1 MRLRVLPFE
10 KEGVRGGFRNSDLQV
25 FNEMKIS
32 ENWLRAWVNP
42 EIDSGT
48 LSDQLTM
55 LGLEVDDMAPAAKPF
70 SGVVVGEVLTVEQHP
85 DADRLRVTTVNIGS
99 GEPLQIVCG
108 APNVRAGM
116 KAPVAT
122 IGAVLPGDFKIKKG
136 KLRGVESQGMLCGAS
151 EIDLEDKIDGLL
163 ELPADAPVG
172 VDIREYLELDDHV
185 IDISITPNRGDCFSI
200 RGVAREIGVINQL
213 PVAAPEIKEV
223 AAAIADHKNVIVDTD
238 GCPRYL
244 GRVIKNVNT
253 KAPTPAWMERALARS
268 GIRQHSIL
276 VDITNYVLIELG
288 QPLHAFDGGKVEGAV
303 HVRQAAAGEK
313 LVLLNEQEVELQED
327 VMVIADDAK
336 ALAIAGIMG
345 GLSSSV
351 TDETAEIFLESAF
364 FAPLHIAGRARRF
377 GLHTDASQRY
387 ERGVD
392 FELPMAAMHRASQL
406 IAELAG
412 GEFGPI
418 TAVEQAAL
426 LPKRE
431 AIALNQ
437 AQVDQLLG
445 YAVEPAFISDALSR
459 LGCAVT
465 VKAEGE
471 WTVVPPSHRYDMA
484 IYQDLIEEVAR
495 IHGYDN
501 IQISLPVM
509 DVKLAKYADQFELAQ
524 LRQTAVTLGYQEA
537 ISFSFA
543 DAKLE
548 KQLNPQVQPLALA
561 NPISSDLAVMRSTLL
576 SSLIPCVQY
585 NLNRQ
590 QSRVRFFE
598 LGLRFDYQGA
608 SSIHDLKQ
616 VPAFALIAAG
626 PRTAES
632 WHGKPAEMDFF
643 DFKGDVEEILAAA
656 RLKVEY
662 VRSERAWLHPG
673 QSAEILLNGQSIG
686 YLGRLH
692 PSLEAELDL
701 SATWVA
707 ELDQQAILQ
716 TYVSNFTELSR
727 FPSVRR
733 DIALL
738 ISDKINVSEIQ
749 QLIEKTGGELLDSAW
764 LFDVYTGQGVEEGKR
779 SLAFALL
786 WQHPSRTLED
796 AEIKS
801 GMDNILQV
809 LENTY
814 QATLRAS

>member
-1 MRLRVLPFE
+1 
-10 KEGVRGGFRNSDLQV
+10 
-25 FNEMKIS
+25 MKIS
-32 ENWLRAWVNP
+32 ENWLRTWVNP
-42 EIDSGT
+42 AIDSDT

-55 LGLEVDDMAPAAKPF
+55 LGLEVDELAPVAKPF
-70 SGVVVGEVLTVEQHP
+70 TGVVVGEVLTVEQHP
-85 DADRLRVTTVNIGS
+85 DADRLRVTTVNIDS

-122 IGAVLPGDFKIKKG
+122 IGAILPGDFKIKKG

-163 ELPADAPVG
+163 ELPDDAPVG
-172 VDIREYLELDDHV
+172 VNIREYLKLDDNV

-200 RGVAREIGVINQL
+200 RGIAREVAVINQL
-213 PVAAPEIKEV
+213 QMNEPEIKSVDATITDEKKV
-223 AAAIADHKNVIVDTD
+223 VINTD
-238 GCPRYL
+238 GAPRYL
-244 GRVIKNVNT
+244 GRVIKNVNI
-253 KAPTPAWMERALARS
+253 KASTPEWMEQALARS
-268 GIRQHSIL
+268 GIRTHSIL
-276 VDITNYVLIELG
+276 VDVTNYVLMELG
-288 QPLHAFDGGKVEGAV
+288 QPMHAFDLAKIEGNV
-303 HVRQAAAGEK
+303 HVRQAKPQEK
-313 LVLLNEQEVELQED
+313 LQLLNDQEVELQED
-327 VMVIADDAK
+327 VMVIADDQK

-345 GLSSSV
+345 GLASSV
-351 TDETAEIFLESAF
+351 TDDTTDIFLESAF
-364 FAPLHIAGRARRF
+364 FAPLAIAGRARRF
-377 GLHTDASQRY
+377 GLHTDSSQRY

-392 FELPMAAMHRASQL
+392 FELPLIAMNRASQL
-406 IAELAG
+406 IQELAG

-418 TAVEQAAL
+418 TVAEKSDL

-431 AIALNQ
+431 AIELKQ

-445 YAVEPAFISDALSR
+445 YKVAAEFITDALTR
-459 LGCAVT
+459 LGCEVT
-465 VKAEGE
+465 VQANGE
-471 WTVVPPSHRYDMA
+471 WSVVPPSHRYDMA

-495 IHGYDN
+495 IDGYDN
-501 IQISLPVM
+501 IQISLPSM
-509 DVKLAKYADQFELAQ
+509 DVQLAKYQDRFEIAQ
-524 LRQTAVTLGYQEA
+524 LRQTVVTLGYQEA

-548 KQLNPQVQPLALA
+548 KQLNPQVSPLMLA
-561 NPISSDLAVMRSTLL
+561 NPISSDLAAMRSTLL

-598 LGLRFDYQGA
+598 LGLRFDYQNA
-608 SSIHDLKQ
+608 NSIQDLKQ
-616 VPAFALIAAG
+616 IPTLALVAVG
-626 PRTAES
+626 SREPES
-632 WHGKPAEMDFF
+632 WHAKPQPMDFF
-643 DFKGDVEEILAAA
+643 DFKGEVEEILAAG
-656 RLKVEY
+656 RVKVEY
-662 VRSERAWLHPG
+662 VRSERPWLHPG
-673 QSAEILLNGQSIG
+673 QSAEILVDGQSIG

-692 PSLEAELDL
+692 PSLENELDL
-701 SATWVA
+701 STTWVA
-707 ELDQQAILQ
+707 ELDQAAVLQ
-716 TYVSNFTELSR
+716 SYVSNFTELSR

-738 ISDKINVSEIQ
+738 ISDNINVRDIQ
-749 QLIEKTGGELLDSAW
+749 QLIEKTGGELLDSTW

-801 GMDNILQV
+801 GMDNIIQV

>member
-1 MRLRVLPFE
+1 
-10 KEGVRGGFRNSDLQV
+10 
-25 FNEMKIS
+25 MKIS
-32 ENWLRAWVNP
+32 ENWLRTWVNP
-42 EIDSGT
+42 AIDSDT

-55 LGLEVDDMAPAAKPF
+55 LGLEVDELAPVAKPF
-70 SGVVVGEVLTVEQHP
+70 TGVVVGEVLTVEQHP

-122 IGAVLPGDFKIKKG
+122 IGAILPGDFKIKKG

-163 ELPADAPVG
+163 ELPDDAPVG
-172 VDIREYLELDDHV
+172 VNIREYLKLDDNV

-200 RGVAREIGVINQL
+200 RGIAREVAVINQL
-213 PVAAPEIKEV
+213 QMNEPEIKSVDATITDEKKV
-223 AAAIADHKNVIVDTD
+223 AINTD
-238 GCPRYL
+238 GAPRYL
-244 GRVIKNVNT
+244 GRVIKNVNV
-253 KAPTPAWMERALARS
+253 KASTPEWMEQALARS
-268 GIRQHSIL
+268 GIRTHSIL
-276 VDITNYVLIELG
+276 VDVTNYVLMELG
-288 QPLHAFDGGKVEGAV
+288 QPMHAFDLAKIEGTV
-303 HVRQAAAGEK
+303 HVRQAKSQEK
-313 LVLLNEQEVELQED
+313 LQLLNDQEVELQED
-327 VMVIADDAK
+327 VMVIADDQK

-345 GLSSSV
+345 GLASSV
-351 TDETAEIFLESAF
+351 TDDTTDIFLESAF
-364 FAPLHIAGRARRF
+364 FAPLAIAGRARRF
-377 GLHTDASQRY
+377 GLHTDSSQRY

-392 FELPMAAMHRASQL
+392 FELPLIAMNRASQL
-406 IAELAG
+406 IQELAG

-418 TAVEQAAL
+418 TVAEKSDL

-431 AIALNQ
+431 AIELKQ

-445 YAVEPAFISDALSR
+445 YKVAAEFITDALTR
-459 LGCAVT
+459 LGCEVT
-465 VKAEGE
+465 VQANGE
-471 WTVVPPSHRYDMA
+471 WSVVPPSHRYDMA

-495 IHGYDN
+495 IDGYDN
-501 IQISLPVM
+501 IQISLPSM
-509 DVKLAKYADQFELAQ
+509 DVQLAKYQDRFEIAQ
-524 LRQTAVTLGYQEA
+524 LRQTVVTLGYQEA

-548 KQLNPQVQPLALA
+548 KQLNPQVSPLMLA
-561 NPISSDLAVMRSTLL
+561 NPISSDLAAMRSTLL

-598 LGLRFDYQGA
+598 LGLRFDYQNA
-608 SSIHDLKQ
+608 NSIQDLKQ
-616 VPAFALIAAG
+616 IPTLALVAVG
-626 PRTAES
+626 SREPES
-632 WHGKPAEMDFF
+632 WHAKPQPMDFF
-643 DFKGDVEEILAAA
+643 DFKGEVEEILAAG
-656 RLKVEY
+656 RVKVEY
-662 VRSERAWLHPG
+662 VRSERPWLHPG
-673 QSAEILLNGQSIG
+673 QSAEILVDGQSIG

-692 PSLEAELDL
+692 PSLENELDL
-701 SATWVA
+701 STTWVA
-707 ELDQQAILQ
+707 ELDQAAVLQ
-716 TYVSNFTELSR
+716 SYVSNFTELSR

-738 ISDKINVSEIQ
+738 ISDNINVRDIQ
-749 QLIEKTGGELLDSAW
+749 QLIEKTGGELLDSTW

-801 GMDNILQV
+801 GMDNIIQV

>member
-1 MRLRVLPFE
+1 
-10 KEGVRGGFRNSDLQV
+10 
-25 FNEMKIS
+25 MKIS
-32 ENWLRAWVNP
+32 ENWLRTWVNP
-42 EIDSGT
+42 AIDSDT

-55 LGLEVDDMAPAAKPF
+55 LGLEVDELAPVAKPF
-70 SGVVVGEVLTVEQHP
+70 TGVVVGEVLTVEQHP

-172 VDIREYLELDDHV
+172 VNIREYLKLDDNV

-200 RGVAREIGVINQL
+200 RGIAREIAVINQL
-213 PVAAPEIKEV
+213 QMNEPEIKSVDATITDEKKV
-223 AAAIADHKNVIVDTD
+223 VISTE
-238 GCPRYL
+238 GTPRYL
-244 GRVIKNVNT
+244 GRIIKNVNV
-253 KAPTPAWMERALARS
+253 KAATPEWMEQALARS
-268 GIRQHSIL
+268 GIRTHSIL
-276 VDITNYVLIELG
+276 VDVTNYVLMELG
-288 QPLHAFDGGKVEGAV
+288 QPMHAFDLAKIEGTV
-303 HVRQAAAGEK
+303 HVRQAKPQEK
-313 LVLLNEQEVELQED
+313 LQLLNDQEVELQED
-327 VMVIADDAK
+327 VMVIADDQK

-345 GLSSSV
+345 GLASSV
-351 TDETAEIFLESAF
+351 TDDTTDIFLESAF
-364 FAPLHIAGRARRF
+364 FAPLAIAGRARRF
-377 GLHTDASQRY
+377 GLHTDSSQRY

-392 FELPMAAMHRASQL
+392 FELPLIAMNRASQL
-406 IAELAG
+406 IQELAG
-412 GEFGPI
+412 GEFGPV
-418 TAVEQAAL
+418 TVAEKTDL

-431 AIALNQ
+431 AIELKQ
-437 AQVDQLLG
+437 SQVDQLLG
-445 YAVEPAFISDALSR
+445 YQVAAEFIADALTR
-459 LGCAVT
+459 LGCDVT
-465 VKAEGE
+465 VQAEGE
-471 WTVVPPSHRYDMA
+471 WSVVPPSHRYDIA

-495 IHGYDN
+495 IDGYDN
-501 IQISLPVM
+501 IQISLPSM
-509 DVKLAKYADQFELAQ
+509 DVQLAKYQDRFEIAQ
-524 LRQTAVTLGYQEA
+524 LRQTVVTLGYQEA

-548 KQLNPQVQPLALA
+548 KQLNPQVNPLMLA
-561 NPISSDLAVMRSTLL
+561 NPISSDLAAMRSTLL

-598 LGLRFDYQGA
+598 LGLRFDYQNA
-608 SSIHDLKQ
+608 TTIQDLKQ
-616 VPAFALIAAG
+616 IPTLALIAVG
-626 PRTAES
+626 SREPES
-632 WHGKPAEMDFF
+632 WHVKPQPMDFF
-643 DFKGDVEEILAAA
+643 DFKGEVEEVLAAG
-656 RLKVEY
+656 RVKVEY

-673 QSAEILLNGQSIG
+673 QSAEILVDGKSIG

-692 PSLEAELDL
+692 PSLENDLDL
-701 SATWVA
+701 STTWVA
-707 ELDQQAILQ
+707 ELDQAAVLQ
-716 TYVSNFTELSR
+716 SYVSNFTELSR

-738 ISDKINVSEIQ
+738 ISDNINVRDIQ
-749 QLIEKTGGELLDSAW
+749 QLIEKTGGELLDSTW

-801 GMDNILQV
+801 GMDNIIQV

>member
-1 MRLRVLPFE
+1 
-10 KEGVRGGFRNSDLQV
+10 
-25 FNEMKIS
+25 MKIS
-32 ENWLRAWVNP
+32 ENWLRTWVNP
-42 EIDSGT
+42 AIDSET

-55 LGLEVDDMAPAAKPF
+55 LGLEVDDLSPAAKPF
-70 SGVVVGEVLTVEQHP
+70 TGVVVGEVLTVEQHP

-108 APNVRAGM
+108 APNVRVGM

-136 KLRGVESQGMLCGAS
+136 KLRGIESQGMLCGAS

-172 VDIREYLELDDHV
+172 VNVREYLDLDDHV

-200 RGVAREIGVINQL
+200 RGIAREIAVINQMT
-213 PVAAPEIKEV
+213 ATAPEIKEV
-223 AAAIADHKNVIVDTD
+223 AATIADEKKVIVSTE

-253 KAPTPAWMERALARS
+253 KAPTPEWMERALARS

-276 VDITNYVLIELG
+276 VDITNYVLMELG
-288 QPLHAFDGGKVEGAV
+288 QPLHAFDGGKVQGAV
-303 HVRQAAAGEK
+303 HVRQATAAEK
-313 LVLLNEQEVELQED
+313 LVLLNEQEVELNEK
-327 VMVIADDAK
+327 VMVIADDEK

-345 GLSSSV
+345 GLTSSV
-351 TDETAEIFLESAF
+351 TDETTEIFLESAF
-364 FAPLHIAGRARRF
+364 FAPLHIAGRARSF

-392 FELPMAAMHRASQL
+392 FELPMMAMHRASQL

-418 TAVEQAAL
+418 TVAEQAEV

-431 AIALNQ
+431 AIELKQ

-445 YAVEPAFISDALSR
+445 YRVEGEFIADALTR
-459 LGCAVT
+459 LGCVVT
-465 VKAEGE
+465 VEAEGQ
-471 WTVVPPSHRYDMA
+471 WSVVPPSHRYDMA

-501 IQISLPVM
+501 IQISLPVI
-509 DVKLAKYADQFELAQ
+509 DAQLAKYQDQFEVAQ
-524 LRQTAVTLGYQEA
+524 LRQTLVTLGYQEA

-543 DAKLE
+543 DLKLE
-548 KQLNPQVQPLALA
+548 KQLNPAVNPLALA

-585 NLNRQ
+585 NINRQ

-598 LGLRFDYQGA
+598 LGLRFDYQDA
-608 SSIHDLKQ
+608 SNIHDLKQ
-616 VPAFALIAAG
+616 IPTLAMIAVGAKQ
-626 PRTAES
+626 AES
-632 WHGKPAEMDFF
+632 WHGKPQAMDFF
-643 DFKGDVEEILAAA
+643 DFKGEVEEVLAAG
-656 RLKVEY
+656 RVQVEY

-673 QSAEILLNGQSIG
+673 QSAEIMVAGQSIG

-692 PSLEAELDL
+692 PTLEAELDL
-701 SATWVA
+701 GTTWVA
-707 ELDQQAILQ
+707 ELDQKAVLQ

-738 ISDKINVSEIQ
+738 ISDKINIGKIQ
-749 QLIEKTGGELLDSAW
+749 QLITKTGGELLNSNW
-764 LFDVYTGQGVEEGKR
+764 LFDVYTGQGVEAGKR

-801 GMDNILQV
+801 GMDTIIEVLQ
-809 LENTY
+809 NTY

>member
-1 MRLRVLPFE
+1 
-10 KEGVRGGFRNSDLQV
+10 
-25 FNEMKIS
+25 MKIS
-32 ENWLRAWVNP
+32 ENWLRTWVNP
-42 EIDSGT
+42 AIDSDT

-55 LGLEVDDMAPAAKPF
+55 LGLEVDELAPVAKPF
-70 SGVVVGEVLTVEQHP
+70 TGVVVGEVLTVEQHP

-163 ELPADAPVG
+163 ELPDDAPVG
-172 VDIREYLELDDHV
+172 VNIREYLKLDDNV

-200 RGVAREIGVINQL
+200 RGIAREVAVINQL
-213 PVAAPEIKEV
+213 QMNEPEIKSVDATITDEKKV
-223 AAAIADHKNVIVDTD
+223 VISTD
-238 GCPRYL
+238 GAPRYL
-244 GRVIKNVNT
+244 GRVIKNVNV
-253 KAPTPAWMERALARS
+253 KAATPEWMEQALARS
-268 GIRQHSIL
+268 GIRTHSIL
-276 VDITNYVLIELG
+276 VDVTNYVLMELG
-288 QPLHAFDGGKVEGAV
+288 QPMHAFDLAKIEGTV
-303 HVRQAAAGEK
+303 HVRQAQPQEK
-313 LVLLNEQEVELQED
+313 LQLLNDQEVELQDD
-327 VMVIADDAK
+327 VMVIADDQK

-345 GLSSSV
+345 GLASSV
-351 TDETAEIFLESAF
+351 TDDTTDIFLESAF
-364 FAPLHIAGRARRF
+364 FAPLAIAGRARRF
-377 GLHTDASQRY
+377 GLHTDSSQRY

-392 FELPMAAMHRASQL
+392 FELPLIAMNRASQL
-406 IAELAG
+406 IQELAG

-418 TAVEQAAL
+418 TVAEKSDL

-431 AIALNQ
+431 AIELKQ

-445 YAVEPAFISDALSR
+445 YKVAAEFITDALTR
-459 LGCAVT
+459 LGCEVT
-465 VKAEGE
+465 VQANGE
-471 WTVVPPSHRYDMA
+471 WSVVPPSHRYDMA

-495 IHGYDN
+495 IDGYDN
-501 IQISLPVM
+501 IQISLPSM
-509 DVKLAKYADQFELAQ
+509 DVQLAKYQDRFEIAQ
-524 LRQTAVTLGYQEA
+524 LRQTVVTLGYQEA

-548 KQLNPQVQPLALA
+548 KQLNPQVSPLMLA
-561 NPISSDLAVMRSTLL
+561 NPISSDLAAMRSTLL

-598 LGLRFDYQGA
+598 LGLRFDYQNA
-608 SSIHDLKQ
+608 NSIQDLKQ
-616 VPAFALIAAG
+616 IPTLALVAVG
-626 PRTAES
+626 SREPES
-632 WHGKPAEMDFF
+632 WHAKPQPMDFF
-643 DFKGDVEEILAAA
+643 DFKGEVEEILAAG
-656 RLKVEY
+656 RVKVEY
-662 VRSERAWLHPG
+662 VRSERPWLHPG
-673 QSAEILLNGQSIG
+673 QSAEILVDGQSIG

-692 PSLEAELDL
+692 PSLENELDL
-701 SATWVA
+701 STTWVA
-707 ELDQQAILQ
+707 ELDQAAVLQ
-716 TYVSNFTELSR
+716 SYVSNFTELSR

-738 ISDKINVSEIQ
+738 ISDNINVRDIQ
-749 QLIEKTGGELLDSAW
+749 QLIEKTGGELLDSTW
-764 LFDVYTGQGVEEGKR
+764 LFDVYTGQGVEEDKR

-801 GMDNILQV
+801 GMDNIIQV

>member
-1 MRLRVLPFE
+1 
-10 KEGVRGGFRNSDLQV
+10 
-25 FNEMKIS
+25 MKIS
-32 ENWLRAWVNP
+32 ENWLRTWVNP
-42 EIDSGT
+42 AIDSDT

-55 LGLEVDDMAPAAKPF
+55 LGLEVDELASVAKPF
-70 SGVVVGEVLTVEQHP
+70 TGVVVGEVLTVEQHP

-172 VDIREYLELDDHV
+172 VNIREYLKLDDNV

-200 RGVAREIGVINQL
+200 RGIAREVAVINQL
-213 PVAAPEIKEV
+213 QMNEPEIKSVDATITDEKKV
-223 AAAIADHKNVIVDTD
+223 VINTD
-238 GCPRYL
+238 GAPRYL
-244 GRVIKNVNT
+244 GRVIKNVNV
-253 KAPTPAWMERALARS
+253 KAATPEWMEQALARS
-268 GIRQHSIL
+268 GIRTHSIL
-276 VDITNYVLIELG
+276 VDVTNYVLMELG
-288 QPLHAFDGGKVEGAV
+288 QPMHAFDLAKIEGTV
-303 HVRQAAAGEK
+303 HVRQAKPQEK
-313 LVLLNEQEVELQED
+313 LQLLNDQEVELQED
-327 VMVIADDAK
+327 VMVIADDQK

-345 GLSSSV
+345 GLASSV
-351 TDETAEIFLESAF
+351 TDDTTDIFLESAF
-364 FAPLHIAGRARRF
+364 FAPLAIAGRARRF
-377 GLHTDASQRY
+377 GLHTDSSQRY

-392 FELPMAAMHRASQL
+392 FELPVITMNRASQL
-406 IAELAG
+406 IQELAG

-418 TAVEQAAL
+418 TVAEKSDL

-431 AIALNQ
+431 AIELKQ

-445 YAVEPAFISDALSR
+445 YKVAAEFITDALTR
-459 LGCAVT
+459 LGCEVT
-465 VKAEGE
+465 VQANGE
-471 WTVVPPSHRYDMA
+471 WSVVPPSHRYDMA

-495 IHGYDN
+495 IDGYDN
-501 IQISLPVM
+501 IQISLPSM
-509 DVKLAKYADQFELAQ
+509 DVQLAKYQDRFEIAQ
-524 LRQTAVTLGYQEA
+524 LRQTVATLGYQEA

-548 KQLNPQVQPLALA
+548 KQLNPQVSPLMLA
-561 NPISSDLAVMRSTLL
+561 NPISSDLAAMRSTLL

-598 LGLRFDYQGA
+598 LGLRFDYQNA
-608 SSIHDLKQ
+608 NSIQDLKQ
-616 VPAFALIAAG
+616 IPTLALVAVG
-626 PRTAES
+626 SREPES
-632 WHGKPAEMDFF
+632 WHAKPQPMDFF
-643 DFKGDVEEILAAA
+643 DFKGEVEEILAAG
-656 RLKVEY
+656 RVKVEY
-662 VRSERAWLHPG
+662 VRSERPWLHPG
-673 QSAEILLNGQSIG
+673 QSAEILVDGQSIG

-692 PSLEAELDL
+692 PSLENELDL
-701 SATWVA
+701 STTWVA
-707 ELDQQAILQ
+707 ELDQAAVLQ
-716 TYVSNFTELSR
+716 SYVSNFTELSR

-738 ISDKINVSEIQ
+738 ISDNINVRDIQ
-749 QLIEKTGGELLDSAW
+749 QLIEKTGGELLDSTW

-801 GMDNILQV
+801 GMDNIIQV

>member
-1 MRLRVLPFE
+1 
-10 KEGVRGGFRNSDLQV
+10 
-25 FNEMKIS
+25 MKIS
-32 ENWLRAWVNP
+32 ENWLRTWVNP
-42 EIDSGT
+42 AIDSET

-55 LGLEVDDMAPAAKPF
+55 LGLEVDELAPVAKPF
-70 SGVVVGEVLTVEQHP
+70 TGVVVGEVLTVEQHP

-163 ELPADAPVG
+163 ELPTDAPVG
-172 VDIREYLELDDHV
+172 VNIREYLKLDDNV

-200 RGVAREIGVINQL
+200 RGIAREIAVINQL
-213 PVAAPEIKEV
+213 QMNEADIKSV
-223 AAAIADHKNVIVDTD
+223 DATIADEKKVVISTE
-238 GCPRYL
+238 GAPRYL
-244 GRVIKNVNT
+244 GRVIKNVNV
-253 KAPTPAWMERALARS
+253 KAATPEWMEQALARS
-268 GIRQHSIL
+268 GIRTHSIL
-276 VDITNYVLIELG
+276 VDVTNYVLMELG
-288 QPLHAFDGGKVEGAV
+288 QPMHAFDLAKIEGTV
-303 HVRQAAAGEK
+303 HVRQAQPQEK
-313 LVLLNEQEVELQED
+313 LQLLNDQEVELQED
-327 VMVIADDAK
+327 IMVIADDQK

-345 GLSSSV
+345 GLASSV
-351 TDETAEIFLESAF
+351 TDDTTDIFLESAF
-364 FAPLHIAGRARRF
+364 FAPLAIAGRARRF
-377 GLHTDASQRY
+377 GLHTDSSQRY

-392 FELPMAAMHRASQL
+392 FELPLIAMNRASQL
-406 IAELAG
+406 IQELAG

-418 TAVEQAAL
+418 TVAEKTEI

-431 AIALNQ
+431 AIELKQ

-445 YAVEPAFISDALSR
+445 YQLTADFIADALNR
-459 LGCAVT
+459 LGCEVT

-471 WTVVPPSHRYDMA
+471 WSVVPPSHRYDMA

-495 IHGYDN
+495 IDGYDN
-501 IQISLPVM
+501 IQISLPSM
-509 DVKLAKYADQFELAQ
+509 DVQLAKYQDRFEIAE
-524 LRQTAVTLGYQEA
+524 LRQTIVTLGYQEA

-548 KQLNPQVQPLALA
+548 KQLNPQVNPLMLA
-561 NPISSDLAVMRSTLL
+561 NPISSDLAAMRSTLL

-598 LGLRFDYQGA
+598 LGLRFDYQDA
-608 SSIHDLKQ
+608 KSIEDLKQ
-616 VPAFALIAAG
+616 IPTLALVAVG
-626 PRTAES
+626 SQQPES
-632 WHGKPAEMDFF
+632 WHVKPQPMDFF
-643 DFKGDVEEILAAA
+643 DFKGEIEEILAAG
-656 RLKVEY
+656 RVKVEY
-662 VRSERAWLHPG
+662 VRSELAWLHPG
-673 QSAEILLNGQSIG
+673 QSAEILVDGQSIG

-692 PSLEAELDL
+692 PSLENELDL
-701 SATWVA
+701 TTTWVA
-707 ELDQQAILQ
+707 ELDQTAVLQ
-716 TYVSNFTELSR
+716 SYVSNFTELSR
-727 FPSVRR
+727 FPSIRR

-738 ISDKINVSEIQ
+738 ISDNINVRDIQ
-749 QLIEKTGGELLDSAW
+749 QLIEKTGGELLDSTW

-801 GMDNILQV
+801 GMDNIIEV

>member
-1 MRLRVLPFE
+1 
-10 KEGVRGGFRNSDLQV
+10 
-25 FNEMKIS
+25 MKIS
-32 ENWLRAWVNP
+32 ENWLRTWVNP
-42 EIDSGT
+42 AIDSDT

-55 LGLEVDDMAPAAKPF
+55 LGLEVDELVPAAKPF
-70 SGVVVGEVLTVEQHP
+70 TGVVIGEVLTVVQHP

-108 APNVRAGM
+108 APNVRVGM

-172 VDIREYLELDDHV
+172 TNIREYLNLDDHV

-213 PVAAPEIKEV
+213 PVTAPEIQEV
-223 AAAIADHKNVIVDTD
+223 AAKIVDQKQVVVTTD

-253 KAPTPAWMERALARS
+253 KAPTPAWMEQALARS

-276 VDITNYVLIELG
+276 VDITNYVLMEIG
-288 QPLHAFDGGKVEGAV
+288 QPLHAFDGGQVQGSV
-303 HVRQAAAGEK
+303 HVRQASANEK
-313 LVLLNEQEVELQED
+313 LVLLNEQEIELTED
-327 VMVIADDAK
+327 VMVIADDVK

-351 TDETAEIFLESAF
+351 TDETTEIFLESAF
-364 FAPLHIAGRARRF
+364 FAPLHIAGRARRY

-392 FELPMAAMHRASQL
+392 FELPMIAMQRASQL
-406 IAELAG
+406 IQTLAG
-412 GEFGPI
+412 GDFGPI
-418 TAVEQAAL
+418 TVSEKTEL

-431 AIALNQ
+431 AIELNQ

-445 YAVEPAFISDALSR
+445 YQVPTAFITDVLQR
-459 LGCAVT
+459 LGCDVT

-501 IQISLPVM
+501 IQISLPVI
-509 DVKLAKYADQFELAQ
+509 DVKLAKHQDQFELTQ
-524 LRQTAVTLGYQEA
+524 LRQTLVTLGYQEA

-543 DAKLE
+543 DLKLE
-548 KQLNPQVQPLALA
+548 KQLNSQVNPLALA

-585 NLNRQ
+585 NINRQ

-598 LGLRFDYQGA
+598 LGLRFDYQNA
-608 SSIHDLKQ
+608 KSIEDLKQ
-616 VPAFALIAAG
+616 IPTLAMIAVG
-626 PRTAES
+626 SKQIES
-632 WHGKPAEMDFF
+632 WHGKAQVMDFF
-643 DFKGDVEEILAAA
+643 DLKGEVEEILAAG
-656 RLKVEY
+656 RVHVEY
-662 VRSERAWLHPG
+662 VRSDREWLHPG
-673 QSAEILLNGQSIG
+673 QSAEILVDGKSVG

-692 PSLEAELDL
+692 PSLENALDL
-701 SATWVA
+701 STTWIA
-707 ELDQQAILQ
+707 ELDQSAVLQ

-733 DIALL
+733 DIALV

-749 QLIEKTGGELLDSAW
+749 QLIEKTGGELLDSTW
-764 LFDVYTGQGVEEGKR
+764 LFDVYTGQGVEQGKR

-801 GMDNILQV
+801 GMDHIIQV
-809 LENTY
+809 LEDTY

>member
-1 MRLRVLPFE
+1 
-10 KEGVRGGFRNSDLQV
+10 
-25 FNEMKIS
+25 MKIS
-32 ENWLRAWVNP
+32 ENWLRTWVNP
-42 EIDSGT
+42 AIDSDT

-55 LGLEVDDMAPAAKPF
+55 LGLEVDELAPVAKPF
-70 SGVVVGEVLTVEQHP
+70 TGVVIGEVLTVEQHP

-172 VDIREYLELDDHV
+172 VNIREYLKLDDNV

-200 RGVAREIGVINQL
+200 RGIAREIAVINKLQMNE
-213 PVAAPEIKEV
+213 PVINSVDAT
-223 AAAIADHKNVIVDTD
+223 IADEKKVVINTE
-238 GCPRYL
+238 GAPRYL
-244 GRVIKNVNT
+244 GRVVKNVNV
-253 KAPTPAWMERALARS
+253 KAATPEWMEQALSRS
-268 GIRQHSIL
+268 GIRTHSIL
-276 VDITNYVLIELG
+276 VDVTNYVLMELG
-288 QPLHAFDGGKVEGAV
+288 QPMHAFDLSKIEGAV
-303 HVRQAAAGEK
+303 HVRQATQQEK
-313 LVLLNEQEVELQED
+313 LQLLNDQEVELQED
-327 VMVIADDAK
+327 IMVIADDQK

-351 TDETAEIFLESAF
+351 TDDTTDIFLESAF
-364 FAPLHIAGRARRF
+364 FAPLAIAGRARRF
-377 GLHTDASQRY
+377 GLHTDSSQRY

-392 FELPMAAMHRASQL
+392 FELPLIAMNRASQL
-406 IAELAG
+406 IQELAG

-418 TAVEQAAL
+418 TVAEKTDL

-431 AIALNQ
+431 AIELKQ

-445 YAVEPAFISDALSR
+445 YQVAGEFIADALTR
-459 LGCAVT
+459 LGCKVT
-465 VKAEGE
+465 VKAESE
-471 WTVVPPSHRYDMA
+471 WSVVPPSHRYDMA

-495 IHGYDN
+495 IDGYDN
-501 IQISLPVM
+501 IQISLPSM
-509 DVKLAKYADQFELAQ
+509 DVKFAKYQDRFELAE
-524 LRQTAVTLGYQEA
+524 LRQTIVTLGYQEA

-548 KQLNPQVQPLALA
+548 KQLNPQVNPLMLA
-561 NPISSDLAVMRSTLL
+561 NPISSDLAAMRSTLL

-598 LGLRFDYQGA
+598 LGLRFDYQNA
-608 SSIHDLKQ
+608 KSIEDLKQ
-616 VPAFALIAAG
+616 IPTLALVAVG
-626 PRTAES
+626 SQQPES
-632 WHGKPAEMDFF
+632 WHVKPQPMDFF
-643 DFKGDVEEILAAA
+643 DFKGEIEEILAAG
-656 RLKVEY
+656 RVKVEY
-662 VRSERAWLHPG
+662 LRSERVWLHPG
-673 QSAEILLNGQSIG
+673 QSAEILVDGQSIG

-692 PSLEAELDL
+692 PSLENELDL
-701 SATWVA
+701 STTWVA
-707 ELDQQAILQ
+707 ELDQTAVLQ
-716 TYVSNFTELSR
+716 SYVSNFTELSR
-727 FPSVRR
+727 FPSIRR

-738 ISDKINVSEIQ
+738 ISDNINVRDIQ
-749 QLIEKTGGELLDSAW
+749 QLIEKTGGELLDSTW
-764 LFDVYTGQGVEEGKR
+764 LFDVYTGQGVEDGKR

-801 GMDNILQV
+801 GMDNIIQV

>member
-1 MRLRVLPFE
+1 
-10 KEGVRGGFRNSDLQV
+10 
-25 FNEMKIS
+25 MKIS
-32 ENWLRAWVNP
+32 ENWLRTWVNP
-42 EIDSGT
+42 AIDSDT

-55 LGLEVDDMAPAAKPF
+55 LGLEVDDLSPAAKPF
-70 SGVVVGEVLTVEQHP
+70 TGVVVGEVLTVVQHP

-108 APNVRAGM
+108 APNVRVGM

-172 VDIREYLELDDHV
+172 TNIREYLDLDDNV

-200 RGVAREIGVINQL
+200 RGIAREIGVINQL
-213 PVAAPEIKEV
+213 PVTAPEIKEV
-223 AAAIADHKNVIVDTD
+223 AATITDEKKVVVETD

-253 KAPTPAWMERALARS
+253 KAPTPEWMERALARA

-276 VDITNYVLIELG
+276 VDITNYVLMELG
-288 QPLHAFDGGKVEGAV
+288 QPLHAFDGGKVEGSV
-303 HVRQAAAGEK
+303 RVRQATAAEK
-313 LVLLNEQEVELQED
+313 LTLLNEQEVELSEN
-327 VMVIADDAK
+327 VMVIADDQK

-345 GLSSSV
+345 GLSSAVSDD
-351 TDETAEIFLESAF
+351 TTEIFLESAF
-364 FAPLHIAGRARRF
+364 FDQLYIAGRARSF

-392 FELPMAAMHRASQL
+392 FELPMTAMHRASQL
-406 IAELAG
+406 IADLAG

-418 TAVEQAAL
+418 TVAEKVEL

-431 AIALNQ
+431 AIELNQ
-437 AQVDQLLG
+437 VQVDQLLG
-445 YAVEPAFISDALSR
+445 YKVESAFITDALTR
-459 LGCAVT
+459 LGCNVT

-471 WTVVPPSHRYDMA
+471 WTVVPPSHRFDMA

-501 IQISLPVM
+501 IQISLPVI
-509 DVKLAKYADQFELAQ
+509 DVKLAKYQDQFELVQ
-524 LRQTAVTLGYQEA
+524 LRQTAVALGYQEA

-585 NLNRQ
+585 NVNRQ
-590 QSRVRFFE
+590 QNRVRFYE

-608 SSIHDLKQ
+608 NSIHDLKQ
-616 VPAFALIAAG
+616 IPTFALVATG
-626 PRTAES
+626 SRTTES
-632 WHGKPAEMDFF
+632 WHGKAQPMDFF
-643 DFKGDVEEILAAA
+643 DFKGDVEEILNSA
-656 RLKVEY
+656 RLNVEY
-662 VRSERAWLHPG
+662 VRSERTWLHPG
-673 QSAEILLNGQSIG
+673 QSAEILVNGQSIG
-686 YLGRLH
+686 YFGRLH
-692 PSLEAELDL
+692 PSLEDELDL
-701 SATWVA
+701 ATTWVA
-707 ELDQQAILQ
+707 ELDQSAVLQ

-749 QLIEKTGGELLDSAW
+749 QLIEKTGGELLDAVW

-779 SLAFALL
+779 SLAFAIQ
-786 WQHPSRTLED
+786 WQHPTRTLED
-796 AEIKS
+796 AEIKT

>member
-1 MRLRVLPFE
+1 
-10 KEGVRGGFRNSDLQV
+10 
-25 FNEMKIS
+25 MKIS
-32 ENWLRAWVNP
+32 ENWLRTWVNP
-42 EIDSGT
+42 AIDSDT

-55 LGLEVDDMAPAAKPF
+55 LGLEVDELAPVAKPF
-70 SGVVVGEVLTVEQHP
+70 TGVVVGEVLTVEQHP

-122 IGAVLPGDFKIKKG
+122 IGAILPGDFKIKKG

-163 ELPADAPVG
+163 ELPDDAPVG
-172 VDIREYLELDDHV
+172 VNIREYLKLDDNV

-200 RGVAREIGVINQL
+200 RGIAREVAVINQL
-213 PVAAPEIKEV
+213 QMNEPEIKSVDATITDEKKV
-223 AAAIADHKNVIVDTD
+223 VINTD
-238 GCPRYL
+238 GAPRYL
-244 GRVIKNVNT
+244 GRVIKNVNV
-253 KAPTPAWMERALARS
+253 KAATPEWMEQALARS
-268 GIRQHSIL
+268 GIRTHSIL
-276 VDITNYVLIELG
+276 VDVTNYVLMELG
-288 QPLHAFDGGKVEGAV
+288 QPMHAFDLAKIEGTV
-303 HVRQAAAGEK
+303 HVRQAQPQEK
-313 LVLLNEQEVELQED
+313 LQLLNDQEVELQND
-327 VMVIADDAK
+327 VMVIADDQK

-345 GLSSSV
+345 GLASSV
-351 TDETAEIFLESAF
+351 TDDTTDIFLESAF
-364 FAPLHIAGRARRF
+364 FAPLAIAGRARRF
-377 GLHTDASQRY
+377 GLHTDSSQRY

-392 FELPMAAMHRASQL
+392 FELPLIAMNRASQL
-406 IAELAG
+406 IQELAG

-418 TAVEQAAL
+418 TVVEKSDL

-431 AIALNQ
+431 AIELKQ

-445 YAVEPAFISDALSR
+445 YKVAAEFITDALTR
-459 LGCAVT
+459 LGCEVT
-465 VKAEGE
+465 VQANGE
-471 WTVVPPSHRYDMA
+471 WSVVPPSHRYDMA

-495 IHGYDN
+495 IDGYDN
-501 IQISLPVM
+501 IQISLPSM
-509 DVKLAKYADQFELAQ
+509 DVQLAKYQDRFEIAQ
-524 LRQTAVTLGYQEA
+524 LRQTVVTLGYQEA

-548 KQLNPQVQPLALA
+548 KQLNPQVSPLMLA

-598 LGLRFDYQGA
+598 LGLRFDYQNA
-608 SSIHDLKQ
+608 NSIQDLKQ
-616 VPAFALIAAG
+616 IPTLALVAVG
-626 PRTAES
+626 SREPES
-632 WHGKPAEMDFF
+632 WHAKPQPMDFF
-643 DFKGDVEEILAAA
+643 DFKGEVEEILAAG
-656 RLKVEY
+656 RVKVEY
-662 VRSERAWLHPG
+662 VRSERPWLHPG
-673 QSAEILLNGQSIG
+673 QSAEILVDGQSIG

-692 PSLEAELDL
+692 PSLENELDL
-701 SATWVA
+701 STTWVA
-707 ELDQQAILQ
+707 ELDQAAVLQ
-716 TYVSNFTELSR
+716 SYVSNFTELSR

-738 ISDKINVSEIQ
+738 ISDNINVRDIQ
-749 QLIEKTGGELLDSAW
+749 QLIEKTGGELLDSTW

-801 GMDNILQV
+801 GMDNIIQV

>member
-1 MRLRVLPFE
+1 
-10 KEGVRGGFRNSDLQV
+10 
-25 FNEMKIS
+25 MKIS
-32 ENWLRAWVNP
+32 ENWLRTWVNP
-42 EIDSGT
+42 AIDSDT

-55 LGLEVDDMAPAAKPF
+55 LGLEVDELAPVAKPF
-70 SGVVVGEVLTVEQHP
+70 TGVVVGEVLTVEQHP

-116 KAPVAT
+116 KAPVAI

-163 ELPADAPVG
+163 ELPDDAPVG
-172 VDIREYLELDDHV
+172 VNIREYLKLDDNV

-200 RGVAREIGVINQL
+200 RGIAREVAVINQL
-213 PVAAPEIKEV
+213 QMNEPEIKSVDATITDEKKV
-223 AAAIADHKNVIVDTD
+223 VISTD
-238 GCPRYL
+238 GAPRYL
-244 GRVIKNVNT
+244 GRVIKNVNV
-253 KAPTPAWMERALARS
+253 KASTPEWMEQALARS
-268 GIRQHSIL
+268 GIRTHSIL
-276 VDITNYVLIELG
+276 VDVTNYVLMELG
-288 QPLHAFDGGKVEGAV
+288 QPMHAFDLAKIEGTV
-303 HVRQAAAGEK
+303 HVRQAKSQEK
-313 LVLLNEQEVELQED
+313 LQLLNDQEVELQDD
-327 VMVIADDAK
+327 VMVIADDQK

-345 GLSSSV
+345 GLASSV
-351 TDETAEIFLESAF
+351 TDDTTDIFLESAF
-364 FAPLHIAGRARRF
+364 FAPLAIAGRARRF
-377 GLHTDASQRY
+377 GLHTDSSQRY

-392 FELPMAAMHRASQL
+392 FELPLIAMNRASQL
-406 IAELAG
+406 IQELAG

-418 TAVEQAAL
+418 TVAEKSDL

-431 AIALNQ
+431 AIELKQ

-445 YAVEPAFISDALSR
+445 YKVAAEFITDALTR
-459 LGCAVT
+459 LGCEVT
-465 VKAEGE
+465 VQANGE
-471 WTVVPPSHRYDMA
+471 WSVVPPSHRYDMA

-495 IHGYDN
+495 IDGYDN
-501 IQISLPVM
+501 IQISLPSM
-509 DVKLAKYADQFELAQ
+509 DVQLAKYQDRFEIAQ
-524 LRQTAVTLGYQEA
+524 LRQTVVTLGYQEA

-548 KQLNPQVQPLALA
+548 KQLNPQVSPLMLA
-561 NPISSDLAVMRSTLL
+561 NPISSDLAAMRSTLL

-598 LGLRFDYQGA
+598 LGLRFDYQNA
-608 SSIHDLKQ
+608 NSIQDLKQ
-616 VPAFALIAAG
+616 IPTLALVAVG
-626 PRTAES
+626 SREPES
-632 WHGKPAEMDFF
+632 WHAKPQPMDFF
-643 DFKGDVEEILAAA
+643 DFKGEVEEILAAG
-656 RLKVEY
+656 RVKVEY
-662 VRSERAWLHPG
+662 VRSERPWLHPG
-673 QSAEILLNGQSIG
+673 QSAEILVDGQSIG

-692 PSLEAELDL
+692 PSLENELDL
-701 SATWVA
+701 STTWVA
-707 ELDQQAILQ
+707 ELDQAAVLQ
-716 TYVSNFTELSR
+716 SYVSNFTELSR

-738 ISDKINVSEIQ
+738 ISDNINVRDIQ
-749 QLIEKTGGELLDSAW
+749 QLIEKTGGELLDSTW

-801 GMDNILQV
+801 GMDNIIQV

>member
-1 MRLRVLPFE
+1 
-10 KEGVRGGFRNSDLQV
+10 
-25 FNEMKIS
+25 MKIS
-32 ENWLRAWVNP
+32 ENWLRTWVNP
-42 EIDSGT
+42 AIDSDT

-55 LGLEVDDMAPAAKPF
+55 LGLEVDELAPVAKPF
-70 SGVVVGEVLTVEQHP
+70 TGVVVGEVLTVEQHP

-122 IGAVLPGDFKIKKG
+122 IGAILPGDFKIKKG

-163 ELPADAPVG
+163 ELPDDAPVG
-172 VDIREYLELDDHV
+172 VNIREYLKLDDNV

-200 RGVAREIGVINQL
+200 RGIAREVAVINQL
-213 PVAAPEIKEV
+213 QMNEPEIKSVDATITDEKKV
-223 AAAIADHKNVIVDTD
+223 VINTD
-238 GCPRYL
+238 GAPRYL
-244 GRVIKNVNT
+244 GRVIKNVNV
-253 KAPTPAWMERALARS
+253 KAATPEWMEQALARS
-268 GIRQHSIL
+268 GIRTHSIL
-276 VDITNYVLIELG
+276 VDVTNYVLMELG
-288 QPLHAFDGGKVEGAV
+288 QPMHAFDLAKIEGTV
-303 HVRQAAAGEK
+303 HVRQAQPQEK
-313 LVLLNEQEVELQED
+313 LQLLNDQEVELQDD
-327 VMVIADDAK
+327 VMVIADDQK

-345 GLSSSV
+345 GLASSV
-351 TDETAEIFLESAF
+351 TDDTTDIFLESAF
-364 FAPLHIAGRARRF
+364 FAPLAIAGRARRF
-377 GLHTDASQRY
+377 GLHTDSSQRY

-392 FELPMAAMHRASQL
+392 FELPLIAMNRASQL
-406 IAELAG
+406 IQELAG

-418 TAVEQAAL
+418 TVVEKSDL

-431 AIALNQ
+431 AIELKQ

-445 YAVEPAFISDALSR
+445 YKVAAEFITDALTR
-459 LGCAVT
+459 LGCEVT
-465 VKAEGE
+465 VQANGE
-471 WTVVPPSHRYDMA
+471 WSVVPPSHRYDMA

-495 IHGYDN
+495 IDGYDN
-501 IQISLPVM
+501 IQISLPSM
-509 DVKLAKYADQFELAQ
+509 DVQLAKYQDRFEIAQ
-524 LRQTAVTLGYQEA
+524 LRQTVVTLGYQEA

-548 KQLNPQVQPLALA
+548 KQLNPQVSPLMLA

-598 LGLRFDYQGA
+598 LGLRFDYQNA
-608 SSIHDLKQ
+608 NSIQDLKQ
-616 VPAFALIAAG
+616 IPTLALVAVG
-626 PRTAES
+626 SREPES
-632 WHGKPAEMDFF
+632 WHAKPQPMDFF
-643 DFKGDVEEILAAA
+643 DFKGEVEEILAAG
-656 RLKVEY
+656 RVKVEY
-662 VRSERAWLHPG
+662 VRSERPWLHPG
-673 QSAEILLNGQSIG
+673 QSAEILVDVQSIG

-692 PSLEAELDL
+692 PSLENELDL
-701 SATWVA
+701 STTWVA
-707 ELDQQAILQ
+707 ELDQAAVLQ
-716 TYVSNFTELSR
+716 SYVSNFTELSR

-738 ISDKINVSEIQ
+738 ISDNINVRDIQ
-749 QLIEKTGGELLDSAW
+749 QLIEKTGGELLDSTW

-801 GMDNILQV
+801 GMDNIIQV

>member
-1 MRLRVLPFE
+1 
-10 KEGVRGGFRNSDLQV
+10 
-25 FNEMKIS
+25 MKIS
-32 ENWLRAWVNP
+32 ENWLRTWVNP
-42 EIDSGT
+42 AIDSDT

-55 LGLEVDDMAPAAKPF
+55 LGLEVDELAPVAKPF
-70 SGVVVGEVLTVEQHP
+70 TGVVVGEVLTVEQHP

-163 ELPADAPVG
+163 ELPDDAPVG
-172 VDIREYLELDDHV
+172 VNIREYLKLDDNV

-200 RGVAREIGVINQL
+200 RGIAREVAVINQL
-213 PVAAPEIKEV
+213 QMNEPEIKSVDATITDEKKV
-223 AAAIADHKNVIVDTD
+223 VINTD
-238 GCPRYL
+238 GAPRYL
-244 GRVIKNVNT
+244 GRVIKNVNV
-253 KAPTPAWMERALARS
+253 KAATPEWMEQALARS
-268 GIRQHSIL
+268 GIRTHSIL
-276 VDITNYVLIELG
+276 VDVTNYVLMELG
-288 QPLHAFDGGKVEGAV
+288 QPMHAFDLAKIEGTV
-303 HVRQAAAGEK
+303 HVRQAKPQEK
-313 LVLLNEQEVELQED
+313 LQLLNDQEVELQDD
-327 VMVIADDAK
+327 VMVIADDQK

-345 GLSSSV
+345 GLASSV
-351 TDETAEIFLESAF
+351 TDDTTDIFLESAF
-364 FAPLHIAGRARRF
+364 FAPLAIAGRARRF
-377 GLHTDASQRY
+377 GLHTDSSQRY

-392 FELPMAAMHRASQL
+392 FELPLIAMNRASQL
-406 IAELAG
+406 IQELAG

-418 TAVEQAAL
+418 TVAEKSDL

-431 AIALNQ
+431 AIELKQ

-445 YAVEPAFISDALSR
+445 YKVAAEFITDALTR
-459 LGCAVT
+459 LGCEVT
-465 VKAEGE
+465 VQADGE
-471 WTVVPPSHRYDMA
+471 WSVVPPSHRYDMA

-495 IHGYDN
+495 IDGYDN
-501 IQISLPVM
+501 IQISLPSM
-509 DVKLAKYADQFELAQ
+509 DVQLAKYQDRFEIAQ
-524 LRQTAVTLGYQEA
+524 LRQTVVTLGYQEA

-548 KQLNPQVQPLALA
+548 KQLNPQVSPLMLA
-561 NPISSDLAVMRSTLL
+561 NPISSDLAAMRSTLL

-598 LGLRFDYQGA
+598 LGLRFDYQNA
-608 SSIHDLKQ
+608 NSIQDLKQ
-616 VPAFALIAAG
+616 IPTLALVAVG
-626 PRTAES
+626 SREPES
-632 WHGKPAEMDFF
+632 WHAKPQPMDFF
-643 DFKGDVEEILAAA
+643 DFKGEVEEILAAG
-656 RLKVEY
+656 RVKVEY
-662 VRSERAWLHPG
+662 VRSERPWLHPG
-673 QSAEILLNGQSIG
+673 QSAEILVDGQSIG

-692 PSLEAELDL
+692 PSLENELDL
-701 SATWVA
+701 STTWVA
-707 ELDQQAILQ
+707 ELDQAAVLQ
-716 TYVSNFTELSR
+716 SYVSNFTELSR

-738 ISDKINVSEIQ
+738 ISDNINVRDIQ
-749 QLIEKTGGELLDSAW
+749 QLIEKTGGELLDSTW

-801 GMDNILQV
+801 GMDNIIQV

>member
-1 MRLRVLPFE
+1 
-10 KEGVRGGFRNSDLQV
+10 
-25 FNEMKIS
+25 MKIS
-32 ENWLRAWVNP
+32 ENWLRTWVNP
-42 EIDSGT
+42 AIDSEK

-55 LGLEVDDMAPAAKPF
+55 LGLEVDDLSPAAKPF
-70 SGVVVGEVLTVEQHP
+70 TGVVVGEVLTVEQHP

-116 KAPVAT
+116 KAPVAM

-151 EIDLEDKIDGLL
+151 EIDLEDKLDGLL

-172 VDIREYLELDDHV
+172 VNVREYLDLDDNV

-200 RGVAREIGVINQL
+200 RGIAREIAVINQL
-213 PVAAPEIKEV
+213 AVNTPEIQAVAATISDEKTVQSLTE
-223 AAAIADHKNVIVDTD
+223 

-253 KAPTPAWMERALARS
+253 KAATPEWMERALARS

-288 QPLHAFDGGKVEGAV
+288 QPMHAFDGAKVQGGIQ
-303 HVRQAAAGEK
+303 VRMANAAEK

-327 VMVIADDAK
+327 VMVIADDEK
-336 ALAIAGIMG
+336 VLAMAGIMG
-345 GLSSSV
+345 GLSSAVS
-351 TDETAEIFLESAF
+351 DETTEIFLESAF

-392 FELPMAAMHRASQL
+392 FELPLLAMHRASQL

-418 TAVEQAAL
+418 TVAEQVAQ
-426 LPKRE
+426 LPTRS
-431 AIALNQ
+431 AIELNQ

-445 YAVEPAFISDALSR
+445 YSVDAAFIADALKR
-459 LGCAVT
+459 LGCEVT
-465 VKAEGE
+465 VQAEGQ
-471 WTVVPPSHRYDMA
+471 WSVVPPSHRFDMA
-484 IYQDLIEEVAR
+484 IYQDLIEEIAR

-501 IQISLPVM
+501 IQISLPVI
-509 DVKLAKYADQFELAQ
+509 DVQLAKYQDQFEVGQ

-548 KQLNPQVQPLALA
+548 KQLNPAVNPLALA

-585 NLNRQ
+585 NVNRQ
-590 QSRVRFFE
+590 QNRVRFFE
-598 LGLRFDYQGA
+598 LGLRFDYQNA

-616 VPAFALIAAG
+616 IPTFALIAVGAKA
-626 PRTAES
+626 AES
-632 WHGKPAEMDFF
+632 WHAKAQPMDFF
-643 DFKGDVEEILAAA
+643 DFKGDIEEILAAG
-656 RLKVEY
+656 RVQVEY

-673 QSAEILLNGQSIG
+673 QSAEIMVNGQSIG
-686 YLGRLH
+686 YFGRLH
-692 PSLEAELDL
+692 PSLEDELDL
-701 SATWVA
+701 GITWVA
-707 ELDQQAILQ
+707 ELDQAAVLQ

-749 QLIEKTGGELLDSAW
+749 QLIEKTGGALLDSTW
-764 LFDVYTGQGVEEGKR
+764 LFDVYTGQGVEQGKR

-786 WQHPSRTLED
+786 WQHPTRTLED

>member
-1 MRLRVLPFE
+1 
-10 KEGVRGGFRNSDLQV
+10 
-25 FNEMKIS
+25 MKIS
-32 ENWLRAWVNP
+32 ENWLRTWVNP
-42 EIDSGT
+42 AIDSDT

-55 LGLEVDDMAPAAKPF
+55 LGLEVDELTPAVKAF
-70 SGVVVGEVLTVEQHP
+70 TGVVVGEVLTVVQHP

-108 APNVRAGM
+108 APNVRVGM

-136 KLRGVESQGMLCGAS
+136 KLRGVESHGMLCGAS
-151 EIDLEDKIDGLL
+151 EIDLEDKLDGLL

-172 VDIREYLELDDHV
+172 VNIREYLNLDDHV

-200 RGVAREIGVINQL
+200 RGIAREIGVINQL
-213 PVAAPEIKEV
+213 PVTAPEIKEV
-223 AAAIADHKNVIVDTD
+223 AATISDEKKVVISTD
-238 GCPRYL
+238 GAPRYL

-253 KAPTPAWMERALARS
+253 KAPTPEWMEQALARS

-288 QPLHAFDGGKVEGAV
+288 QPLHAFDGGKVDGAV
-303 HVRQAAAGEK
+303 HVRQATANEK
-313 LVLLNEQEVELQED
+313 LTLLNDQNVELNED
-327 VMVIADDAK
+327 VMVIADDHK

-345 GLSSSV
+345 GLSTSV
-351 TDETAEIFLESAF
+351 TDETTEIFLESAF
-364 FAPLHIAGRARRF
+364 FDPLAVVGRARRF

-392 FELPMAAMHRASQL
+392 FELPMIAMHRASQL

-418 TAVEQAAL
+418 TVAEKAEL
-426 LPKRE
+426 LPKRQ
-431 AIALNQ
+431 AIELQ
-437 AQVDQLLG
+437 QSQVDQLLG
-445 YAVEPAFISDALSR
+445 YKVESDFITDALQR

-465 VKAEGE
+465 VKAQGE

-501 IQISLPVM
+501 IQMSLPVI
-509 DVKLAKYADQFELAQ
+509 DVKLAKHQDQFELAA
-524 LRQTAVTLGYQEA
+524 LRQTVSTLGYQEA

-543 DAKLE
+543 DLKLE
-548 KQLNPQVQPLALA
+548 KQLNPTAHPLMLA
-561 NPISSDLAVMRSTLL
+561 NPISSELAAMRSTLL

-590 QSRVRFFE
+590 QNRVRFFE
-598 LGLRFDYQGA
+598 LGLRFDYQNA
-608 SSIHDLKQ
+608 ESIKELKQ
-616 VPAFALIAAG
+616 IPTLALVAVG
-626 PRTAES
+626 SRTPES
-632 WHGKPAEMDFF
+632 WHGKAQAMDFF
-643 DFKGDVEEILAAA
+643 DFKGEIEEVLAAGRVKA
-656 RLKVEY
+656 EY
-662 VRSERAWLHPG
+662 VRSDRAWLHPG
-673 QSAEILLNGQSIG
+673 QSAEILVDGKSIG

-692 PSLEAELDL
+692 PSLEDALDL
-701 SATWVA
+701 GTTWVA
-707 ELDQQAILQ
+707 ELDQQAVLQ

-738 ISDKINVSEIQ
+738 IDDNINVREIQ
-749 QLIEKTGGELLDSAW
+749 QLIEKSGGDLLDSTW
-764 LFDVYTGQGVEEGKR
+764 LFDVYTGQGVENVKR

-801 GMDNILQV
+801 GMDQIIEV

>member
-1 MRLRVLPFE
+1 
-10 KEGVRGGFRNSDLQV
+10 
-25 FNEMKIS
+25 MKIS
-32 ENWLRAWVNP
+32 ENWLRTWVNP
-42 EIDSGT
+42 AIDSET
-48 LSDQLTM
+48 LSNQLTM
-55 LGLEVDDMAPAAKPF
+55 LGLEVDEMVTAAKPF
-70 SGVVVGEVLTVEQHP
+70 TGVVIGEVLTVVQHP
-85 DADRLRVTTVNIGS
+85 DADRLRVTTVTVGS

-108 APNVRAGM
+108 ASNVREGM
-116 KAPVAT
+116 KVPVAT
-122 IGAVLPGDFKIKKG
+122 IGAILPGDFKIKKG

-163 ELPADAPVG
+163 ELPADAPIG
-172 VDIREYLELDDHV
+172 VDIREYLNLDDHV
-185 IDISITPNRGDCFSI
+185 IDISITPNRGDCFSV
-200 RGVAREIGVINQL
+200 RGIAREIGVINQL
-213 PVAAPEIKEV
+213 PLTTPEIIEV
-223 AAAIADHKNVIVDTD
+223 AATIADEKKVVVTTE

-253 KAPTPAWMERALARS
+253 KAVTPTWMEQALSRS

-288 QPLHAFDGGKVEGAV
+288 QPLHAFDANKVNGAI
-303 HVRQAAAGEK
+303 HVRQAKENEK
-313 LVLLNEQEVELQED
+313 LVLLNEQEVELAENI
-327 VMVIADDAK
+327 MVIADEEK

-351 TDETAEIFLESAF
+351 TDETTEIFLESAF
-364 FAPLHIAGRARRF
+364 FAPLAIAGRARRY

-392 FELPMAAMHRASQL
+392 FELPIVAMHRASQL
-406 IAELAG
+406 IQALAG

-418 TAVEQAAL
+418 TVVENTAL
-426 LPKRE
+426 LPLRE
-431 AIALNQ
+431 TIELKQ

-445 YAVEPAFISDALSR
+445 YQVESVFITDALQR
-459 LGCAVT
+459 LGCDVT
-465 VKAEGE
+465 VTFEGE
-471 WTVVPPSHRYDMA
+471 WKVIPPSHRYDMV
-484 IYQDLIEEVAR
+484 IYQDLIEEIAR

-501 IQISLPVM
+501 IQMSLPIL
-509 DVKLAKYADQFELAQ
+509 DVTLAKHQDQFELVQ
-524 LRQTAVTLGYQEA
+524 LRQTLVTLGYQEA

-543 DAKLE
+543 DLKLE
-548 KQLNPQVQPLALA
+548 KQLNPNVNPLALA

-585 NLNRQ
+585 NVNRQ

-598 LGLRFDYQGA
+598 LGLRFDYQNA
-608 SSIHDLKQ
+608 TNINDLKQ
-616 VPAFALIAAG
+616 IPTLAMIAVGAKQ
-626 PRTAES
+626 TET
-632 WHGKPAEMDFF
+632 WHAKPQPMDFF
-643 DFKGDVEEILAAA
+643 DLKGDVEEVLLAG
-656 RLKVEY
+656 RVQVEY
-662 VRSERAWLHPG
+662 VRSQREWLHPG
-673 QSAEILLNGQSIG
+673 QSAEIMVNGQSIG

-692 PSLEAELDL
+692 PSLEDMLDL
-701 SATWVA
+701 GITWVA
-707 ELDQQAILQ
+707 EVDQLAVLQ

-738 ISDKINVSEIQ
+738 INDKINVSEIQ
-749 QLIEKTGGELLDSAW
+749 QLIEKTGSELLDSTW
-764 LFDVYTGQGVEEGKR
+764 LFDVYTGQGVENGKR

-801 GMDNILQV
+801 GMDQIIEV
-809 LENTY
+809 LESTY

>member
-1 MRLRVLPFE
+1 
-10 KEGVRGGFRNSDLQV
+10 
-25 FNEMKIS
+25 MKIS
-32 ENWLRAWVNP
+32 ENWLRTWVNP
-42 EIDSGT
+42 AIDSDT

-55 LGLEVDDMAPAAKPF
+55 LGLEVDDMEPAAKPF
-70 SGVVVGEVLTVEQHP
+70 TGVVIGEVLTVEQHP
-85 DADRLRVTTVNIGS
+85 DADRLRVTTINIGS

-108 APNVRAGM
+108 APNVRVGM

-163 ELPADAPVG
+163 ELPADAPIG
-172 VDIREYLELDDHV
+172 VNIREYLELDDHV

-213 PVAAPEIKEV
+213 PVTAPEIKEV
-223 AAAIADHKNVIVDTD
+223 AATIADEKKVIVDTE

-253 KAPTPAWMERALARS
+253 KAPTPEWMERALARS

-288 QPLHAFDGGKVEGAV
+288 QPLHAFDGGKVQGAV
-303 HVRQAAAGEK
+303 HVRQATAAEK
-313 LVLLNEQEVELQED
+313 LTLLNEQEVELSED
-327 VMVIADDAK
+327 VMVIADDEK

-351 TDETAEIFLESAF
+351 TDETTEIFLESAF

-392 FELPMAAMHRASQL
+392 FELPLVAMNRASQL
-406 IAELAG
+406 ISELAG

-418 TAVEQAAL
+418 TVAEKTEF

-431 AIALNQ
+431 AIALKQ

-445 YAVEPAFISDALSR
+445 YKVESAFITDALTR
-459 LGCAVT
+459 LGCDVT
-465 VKAEGE
+465 VQAEGE
-471 WTVVPPSHRYDMA
+471 WSVVPPSHRYDMA

-501 IQISLPVM
+501 IQMSLPVI
-509 DVKLAKYADQFELAQ
+509 DVQLAKYQDQFELAE
-524 LRQTAVTLGYQEA
+524 LRQTLVTLGYQEA

-548 KQLNPQVQPLALA
+548 KQLNANVQPLALA

-585 NLNRQ
+585 NINRQ
-590 QSRVRFFE
+590 QGRVRFFE
-598 LGLRFDYQGA
+598 LGLRFDYQNA
-608 SSIHDLKQ
+608 ESIKDLKQ
-616 VPAFALIAAG
+616 IPTLAMIAVG
-626 PRTAES
+626 PKTAES
-632 WHGKPAEMDFF
+632 WHGKPQAMDFF
-643 DFKGDVEEILAAA
+643 DLKGEVEEILAAG
-656 RLKVEY
+656 RVKVEY
-662 VRSERAWLHPG
+662 VRSERSWLHPG
-673 QSAEILLNGQSIG
+673 QSAEILIKGKSVG

-692 PSLEAELDL
+692 PSLENDLDL
-701 SATWVA
+701 GTTWIV
-707 ELDQQAILQ
+707 EVDQLTLLQ
-716 TYVSNFTELSR
+716 NYVSNFTELSR

-738 ISDKINVSEIQ
+738 INDNISVREIE
-749 QLIEKTGGELLDSAW
+749 QLIKKTGGELLDSTW

-786 WQHPSRTLED
+786 WQHPTRTLED
-796 AEIKS
+796 AEIKT

-809 LENTY
+809 LETTY

>member
-1 MRLRVLPFE
+1 
-10 KEGVRGGFRNSDLQV
+10 
-25 FNEMKIS
+25 MKIS
-32 ENWLRAWVNP
+32 ENWLRTWVNP
-42 EIDSGT
+42 AIDSDT

-55 LGLEVDDMAPAAKPF
+55 LGLEVDELAPVAKPF
-70 SGVVVGEVLTVEQHP
+70 TGVVVGEVLTVEQHP

-122 IGAVLPGDFKIKKG
+122 IGAILPGDFKIKKG

-163 ELPADAPVG
+163 ELPDDAPVG
-172 VDIREYLELDDHV
+172 VNIREYLKLDDNV

-200 RGVAREIGVINQL
+200 RGIAREVAVINQL
-213 PVAAPEIKEV
+213 QMNEPEIKSVDATITDEKKV
-223 AAAIADHKNVIVDTD
+223 VISTD
-238 GCPRYL
+238 GAPRYL
-244 GRVIKNVNT
+244 GRVIKNVNV
-253 KAPTPAWMERALARS
+253 KAATPEWMEQALARS
-268 GIRQHSIL
+268 GIRTHSIL
-276 VDITNYVLIELG
+276 VDVTNYVLMELG
-288 QPLHAFDGGKVEGAV
+288 QPMHAFDLAKIEGTV
-303 HVRQAAAGEK
+303 HVRQAKPQEK
-313 LVLLNEQEVELQED
+313 LQLLNDQEVELQED
-327 VMVIADDAK
+327 VMVIADDQK

-345 GLSSSV
+345 GLASSV
-351 TDETAEIFLESAF
+351 TDDTTDIFLESAF
-364 FAPLHIAGRARRF
+364 FAPLAIAGRARRF
-377 GLHTDASQRY
+377 GLHTDSSQRY

-392 FELPMAAMHRASQL
+392 FELPLIAMNRASQL
-406 IAELAG
+406 IQELAG

-418 TAVEQAAL
+418 TVAEKSDL

-431 AIALNQ
+431 AIELKQ

-445 YAVEPAFISDALSR
+445 YKVAAEFITDALTR
-459 LGCAVT
+459 LGCEVT
-465 VKAEGE
+465 VQANGE
-471 WTVVPPSHRYDMA
+471 WSVVPPSHRYDMA

-495 IHGYDN
+495 IDGYDN
-501 IQISLPVM
+501 IQISLPSM
-509 DVKLAKYADQFELAQ
+509 DVQLAKYQDRFEIAQ
-524 LRQTAVTLGYQEA
+524 LRQTVVTLGYQEA

-548 KQLNPQVQPLALA
+548 KQLNPQVSPLMLA
-561 NPISSDLAVMRSTLL
+561 NPISSDLAAMRSTLL

-598 LGLRFDYQGA
+598 LGLRFDYQNA
-608 SSIHDLKQ
+608 NSIQDLKQ
-616 VPAFALIAAG
+616 IPTLALVAVG
-626 PRTAES
+626 SREPES
-632 WHGKPAEMDFF
+632 WHAKPQPMDFF
-643 DFKGDVEEILAAA
+643 DFKGEVEEILAAG
-656 RLKVEY
+656 RVKVEY
-662 VRSERAWLHPG
+662 VRSERPWLHPG
-673 QSAEILLNGQSIG
+673 QSAEILVDGQSIG

-692 PSLEAELDL
+692 PSLENELDL
-701 SATWVA
+701 STTWVA
-707 ELDQQAILQ
+707 ELDQAAVLQ
-716 TYVSNFTELSR
+716 SYVSNFTELSR

-738 ISDKINVSEIQ
+738 ISDNINVRDIQ
-749 QLIEKTGGELLDSAW
+749 QLIEKTGGELLDSTW

-801 GMDNILQV
+801 GMDNIIQV

>member
-1 MRLRVLPFE
+1 
-10 KEGVRGGFRNSDLQV
+10 
-25 FNEMKIS
+25 MKIS
-32 ENWLRAWVNP
+32 ENWLRTWVNP
-42 EIDSGT
+42 AIDSDT

-55 LGLEVDDMAPAAKPF
+55 LGLEVDELVPAAKPF
-70 SGVVVGEVLTVEQHP
+70 TGVVIGEVLTVVQHP

-108 APNVRAGM
+108 APNVRVGM

-163 ELPADAPVG
+163 ELPTDAPVG
-172 VDIREYLELDDHV
+172 TNIRKYLNLDDHV

-213 PVAAPEIKEV
+213 PVTAPEIQEV
-223 AAAIADHKNVIVDTD
+223 AATIADQKQVVVTTD

-253 KAPTPAWMERALARS
+253 KAATPAWMEQALARS

-276 VDITNYVLIELG
+276 VDITNYVLMELG
-288 QPLHAFDGGKVEGAV
+288 QPLHAFDGGQVQGSV
-303 HVRQAAAGEK
+303 HVRQASANEK
-313 LVLLNEQEVELQED
+313 LVLLNEQEIELTED
-327 VMVIADDAK
+327 VMVIADDVK

-351 TDETAEIFLESAF
+351 TDETTEIFLESAF
-364 FAPLHIAGRARRF
+364 FAPLHIAGRARRY

-392 FELPMAAMHRASQL
+392 FELPMIAMQRASQL
-406 IAELAG
+406 IQTLAG
-412 GEFGPI
+412 GDFGPI
-418 TAVEQAAL
+418 TVSEKTEL

-431 AIALNQ
+431 AIELNQ

-445 YAVEPAFISDALSR
+445 YQVPTAFITDALQR
-459 LGCAVT
+459 LGCDVT
-465 VKAEGE
+465 VTAEGE

-501 IQISLPVM
+501 IQISLPVI
-509 DVKLAKYADQFELAQ
+509 DVKLAKHQDQFELTQ
-524 LRQTAVTLGYQEA
+524 LRQTLVTLGYQEA

-543 DAKLE
+543 DLKLE
-548 KQLNPQVQPLALA
+548 KQLNSQVNPLALA

-585 NLNRQ
+585 NINRQ

-598 LGLRFDYQGA
+598 LGLRFDYQNA
-608 SSIHDLKQ
+608 KSIEDLKQ
-616 VPAFALIAAG
+616 IPTLAMIAVG
-626 PRTAES
+626 SKQIES
-632 WHGKPAEMDFF
+632 WHGKAQVMDFF
-643 DFKGDVEEILAAA
+643 DLKGEVEEILAAG
-656 RLKVEY
+656 RVQVEY
-662 VRSERAWLHPG
+662 VRSDREWLHPG
-673 QSAEILLNGQSIG
+673 QSAEILVDGKSVG

-692 PSLEAELDL
+692 PSLENALDL
-701 SATWVA
+701 STTWIA
-707 ELDQQAILQ
+707 ELDQSAVLQ

-733 DIALL
+733 DIALV

-749 QLIEKTGGELLDSAW
+749 QLIEKTGGELLDSTW
-764 LFDVYTGQGVEEGKR
+764 LFDVYTGQGVEQGKR

-801 GMDNILQV
+801 GMDHIIQV
-809 LENTY
+809 LEDTY

>member
-1 MRLRVLPFE
+1 
-10 KEGVRGGFRNSDLQV
+10 
-25 FNEMKIS
+25 MKIS
-32 ENWLRAWVNP
+32 ENWLRTWVNP
-42 EIDSGT
+42 AIDSDT

-55 LGLEVDDMAPAAKPF
+55 LGLEVDELAPVAKPF
-70 SGVVVGEVLTVEQHP
+70 TGVVVGEVLTVEQHP

-122 IGAVLPGDFKIKKG
+122 IGAILPGDFKIKKG

-172 VDIREYLELDDHV
+172 VNIREYLKLDDNV

-200 RGVAREIGVINQL
+200 RGIAREVAVINQL
-213 PVAAPEIKEV
+213 QMNEPEIKSVDATITDEKKV
-223 AAAIADHKNVIVDTD
+223 VISTD
-238 GCPRYL
+238 GAPRYL
-244 GRVIKNVNT
+244 GRVIKNVNV
-253 KAPTPAWMERALARS
+253 KAATPEWMEQALARS
-268 GIRQHSIL
+268 GIRTHSIL
-276 VDITNYVLIELG
+276 VDVTNYVLMELG
-288 QPLHAFDGGKVEGAV
+288 QPMHAFDLAKIEGTV
-303 HVRQAAAGEK
+303 HVRQAQPQEK
-313 LVLLNEQEVELQED
+313 LQLLNDQEVELQED
-327 VMVIADDAK
+327 VMVIADDQK

-345 GLSSSV
+345 GLASSV
-351 TDETAEIFLESAF
+351 TDDTSDIFLESAF
-364 FAPLHIAGRARRF
+364 FAPLAIAGRARRF
-377 GLHTDASQRY
+377 GLHTDSSQRY

-392 FELPMAAMHRASQL
+392 FELPLIAMNRASQL
-406 IAELAG
+406 IQELAG

-418 TAVEQAAL
+418 TVAEKSDL

-431 AIALNQ
+431 AIELKQ
-437 AQVDQLLG
+437 VQVDQLLG
-445 YAVEPAFISDALSR
+445 YKVAAEFITDALTR
-459 LGCAVT
+459 LGCEVT
-465 VKAEGE
+465 VQANGE
-471 WTVVPPSHRYDMA
+471 WSVVPPSHRYDMA

-495 IHGYDN
+495 IDGYDN
-501 IQISLPVM
+501 IQISLPSM
-509 DVKLAKYADQFELAQ
+509 DVQLAKYQDRFEIAQ
-524 LRQTAVTLGYQEA
+524 LRQTVVTLGYQEA

-548 KQLNPQVQPLALA
+548 KQLNPQVSPLMLA
-561 NPISSDLAVMRSTLL
+561 NPISSDLAAMRSTLL

-598 LGLRFDYQGA
+598 LGLRFDYQNA
-608 SSIHDLKQ
+608 NSIQDLKQ
-616 VPAFALIAAG
+616 IPTLALVAVG
-626 PRTAES
+626 SREPES
-632 WHGKPAEMDFF
+632 WHAKPQPMDFF
-643 DFKGDVEEILAAA
+643 DFKGEVEEILAAG
-656 RLKVEY
+656 RVKVEY
-662 VRSERAWLHPG
+662 VRSERPWLHPG
-673 QSAEILLNGQSIG
+673 QSAEILVDGQSIG

-692 PSLEAELDL
+692 PSLENELDL
-701 SATWVA
+701 STTWVA
-707 ELDQQAILQ
+707 ELDQAAVLQ
-716 TYVSNFTELSR
+716 SYVSNFTELSR

-738 ISDKINVSEIQ
+738 ISDNINVRDIQ
-749 QLIEKTGGELLDSAW
+749 QLIEKTGGELLDSTW

-801 GMDNILQV
+801 GMDNIIQV

>member
-1 MRLRVLPFE
+1 
-10 KEGVRGGFRNSDLQV
+10 
-25 FNEMKIS
+25 MKIS
-32 ENWLRAWVNP
+32 ENWLRTWVNP
-42 EIDSGT
+42 AIDSDT

-55 LGLEVDDMAPAAKPF
+55 LGLEVDELAPVAKPF
-70 SGVVVGEVLTVEQHP
+70 TGVVIGEVLTVEQHP

-122 IGAVLPGDFKIKKG
+122 IGAVLPDDFKIKKG

-172 VDIREYLELDDHV
+172 VNIREYLKLDDNV

-200 RGVAREIGVINQL
+200 RGIAREIAVINKLQMNE
-213 PVAAPEIKEV
+213 PVINSVDATISDEKKV
-223 AAAIADHKNVIVDTD
+223 VISTE
-238 GCPRYL
+238 GAPRYL
-244 GRVIKNVNT
+244 GRVVKNVNV
-253 KAPTPAWMERALARS
+253 KAATPEWMEQALSRS
-268 GIRQHSIL
+268 GIRTHSIL
-276 VDITNYVLIELG
+276 VDVTNYVLMELG
-288 QPLHAFDGGKVEGAV
+288 QPMHAFDLSKIEGTV
-303 HVRQAAAGEK
+303 HVRQATQQEK
-313 LVLLNEQEVELQED
+313 LQLLNDQEVELQED
-327 VMVIADDAK
+327 IMVIADDQK

-351 TDETAEIFLESAF
+351 TDDTTDIFLESAF
-364 FAPLHIAGRARRF
+364 FAPLAIAGRARRF
-377 GLHTDASQRY
+377 GLHTDSSQRY

-392 FELPMAAMHRASQL
+392 FELPLIAMNRASQL
-406 IAELAG
+406 IQELAG

-418 TAVEQAAL
+418 TVAEKTDL

-431 AIALNQ
+431 AIELKQ

-445 YAVEPAFISDALSR
+445 YQVAGEFIADALTR
-459 LGCAVT
+459 LGCQVT

-471 WTVVPPSHRYDMA
+471 WSVVPPSHRYDMA

-495 IHGYDN
+495 IDGYDN
-501 IQISLPVM
+501 IQISLPSM
-509 DVKLAKYADQFELAQ
+509 DVQLAKYQDRFEIAE
-524 LRQTAVTLGYQEA
+524 LRQTIVTLGYQEA

-548 KQLNPQVQPLALA
+548 KQLNPQVNPLMLA
-561 NPISSDLAVMRSTLL
+561 NPISSDLAAMRSTLL

-598 LGLRFDYQGA
+598 FGLRFDYQNA
-608 SSIHDLKQ
+608 KSIEDLKQ
-616 VPAFALIAAG
+616 TPTVALVAVG
-626 PRTAES
+626 SQEPES
-632 WHGKPAEMDFF
+632 WHVKPQPMDFF
-643 DFKGDVEEILAAA
+643 DFKGEIEEILAAG
-656 RLKVEY
+656 RVSVEY

-673 QSAEILLNGQSIG
+673 QSAEILVEGKSIG

-692 PSLEAELDL
+692 PSLENELDL
-701 SATWVA
+701 STTWVA
-707 ELDQQAILQ
+707 ELDQTAVLQ
-716 TYVSNFTELSR
+716 SYVSNFTELSR

-738 ISDKINVSEIQ
+738 ISDNINVRDIQ
-749 QLIEKTGGELLDSAW
+749 QLIEQTGGELLDSTW
-764 LFDVYTGQGVEEGKR
+764 LFDVYTGQGVEDGKR

-801 GMDNILQV
+801 GMDNIIQV

>member
-1 MRLRVLPFE
+1 
-10 KEGVRGGFRNSDLQV
+10 
-25 FNEMKIS
+25 MKIS
-32 ENWLRAWVNP
+32 ENWLRTWVNP
-42 EIDSGT
+42 AIDSDT

-55 LGLEVDDMAPAAKPF
+55 LGLEVDELALVAKPF
-70 SGVVVGEVLTVEQHP
+70 TGVVVGEVLTVEQHP

-122 IGAVLPGDFKIKKG
+122 IGAILPGDFKIKKG

-172 VDIREYLELDDHV
+172 VNIREYLKLDDNV

-200 RGVAREIGVINQL
+200 RGIAREVAVINQL
-213 PVAAPEIKEV
+213 QMNEPEIKSVDATITDEKKV
-223 AAAIADHKNVIVDTD
+223 VINTD
-238 GCPRYL
+238 GAPRYL
-244 GRVIKNVNT
+244 GRVIKNVNV
-253 KAPTPAWMERALARS
+253 KAATPEWMEQALARS
-268 GIRQHSIL
+268 GIRTHSIL
-276 VDITNYVLIELG
+276 VDVTNYVLMELG
-288 QPLHAFDGGKVEGAV
+288 QPMHAFDLAKIEGTV
-303 HVRQAAAGEK
+303 HVRQAQPQEK
-313 LVLLNEQEVELQED
+313 LQLLNDQEVELQED
-327 VMVIADDAK
+327 VMVIADDQK

-345 GLSSSV
+345 GLASSV
-351 TDETAEIFLESAF
+351 TDDTTDIFLESAF
-364 FAPLHIAGRARRF
+364 FAPLAIAGRARRF
-377 GLHTDASQRY
+377 GLHTDSSQRY

-392 FELPMAAMHRASQL
+392 FELPLIAMNRASQL
-406 IAELAG
+406 IQELAG

-418 TAVEQAAL
+418 TVVEKSDL

-431 AIALNQ
+431 AIELKQ

-445 YAVEPAFISDALSR
+445 YKVAAEFITDALTR
-459 LGCAVT
+459 LGCEVT
-465 VKAEGE
+465 VKADGE
-471 WTVVPPSHRYDMA
+471 WSVVPPSHRYDMA

-495 IHGYDN
+495 IDGYDN
-501 IQISLPVM
+501 IQISLPSM
-509 DVKLAKYADQFELAQ
+509 DVQLAKYQDRFEIAQ
-524 LRQTAVTLGYQEA
+524 LRQTVVTLGYQEA

-548 KQLNPQVQPLALA
+548 KQLNPQVSPLMLA
-561 NPISSDLAVMRSTLL
+561 NPISSDLAAMRSTLL

-598 LGLRFDYQGA
+598 LGLRFDYQNA
-608 SSIHDLKQ
+608 NSIQDLKQ
-616 VPAFALIAAG
+616 IPTLALVAVG
-626 PRTAES
+626 SREPES
-632 WHGKPAEMDFF
+632 WHAKPQPMDFF
-643 DFKGDVEEILAAA
+643 DFKGEVEEILAAG
-656 RLKVEY
+656 RVKVEY
-662 VRSERAWLHPG
+662 VRSERPWLHPG
-673 QSAEILLNGQSIG
+673 QSAEILVDGQSIG

-692 PSLEAELDL
+692 PSLENELDL
-701 SATWVA
+701 STTWVA
-707 ELDQQAILQ
+707 ELDQAAVLQ
-716 TYVSNFTELSR
+716 SYVSNFTELSR

-738 ISDKINVSEIQ
+738 ISDNINVRDIQ
-749 QLIEKTGGELLDSAW
+749 QLIEKTGGELLDSTW

-801 GMDNILQV
+801 GMDNIIQV

>member
-1 MRLRVLPFE
+1 
-10 KEGVRGGFRNSDLQV
+10 
-25 FNEMKIS
+25 MKIS
-32 ENWLRAWVNP
+32 ENWLRTWVNP
-42 EIDSGT
+42 AIDSDT

-55 LGLEVDDMAPAAKPF
+55 LGLEVDELAPVAKPF
-70 SGVVVGEVLTVEQHP
+70 TGVVVGEVLTVEQHP

-122 IGAVLPGDFKIKKG
+122 IGAILPGDFKIKKG

-163 ELPADAPVG
+163 ELPDDAPVG
-172 VDIREYLELDDHV
+172 VNIREYLKLDDNV

-200 RGVAREIGVINQL
+200 RGIAREVAVINQL
-213 PVAAPEIKEV
+213 QMNEPEIKSVDATITDEKKV
-223 AAAIADHKNVIVDTD
+223 VINTD
-238 GCPRYL
+238 GAPRYL
-244 GRVIKNVNT
+244 GRVIKNVNV
-253 KAPTPAWMERALARS
+253 KASTPEWMEQALARS
-268 GIRQHSIL
+268 GIRTHSIL
-276 VDITNYVLIELG
+276 VDVTNYVLMELG
-288 QPLHAFDGGKVEGAV
+288 QPMHAFDLAKIEGTV
-303 HVRQAAAGEK
+303 HVRQAQPQEK
-313 LVLLNEQEVELQED
+313 LQLLNDQEVELQDD
-327 VMVIADDAK
+327 VMVIADDQK

-345 GLSSSV
+345 GLASSV
-351 TDETAEIFLESAF
+351 TNDTTDIFLESAF
-364 FAPLHIAGRARRF
+364 FAPLAIAGRARRF
-377 GLHTDASQRY
+377 GLHTDSSQRY

-392 FELPMAAMHRASQL
+392 FELPLIAMNRASQL
-406 IAELAG
+406 IQELAG

-418 TAVEQAAL
+418 TVAEKSDS

-431 AIALNQ
+431 AIELKQ

-445 YAVEPAFISDALSR
+445 YKVAAEFITDALTR
-459 LGCAVT
+459 LGCEVT
-465 VKAEGE
+465 VQANGE
-471 WTVVPPSHRYDMA
+471 WSVVPPSHRYDMA

-495 IHGYDN
+495 IDGYDN
-501 IQISLPVM
+501 IQISLPSM
-509 DVKLAKYADQFELAQ
+509 DVQLAKYQDRFEIAQ
-524 LRQTAVTLGYQEA
+524 LRQTVVTLGYQEA

-548 KQLNPQVQPLALA
+548 KQLNPQVSPLMLA
-561 NPISSDLAVMRSTLL
+561 NPISSDLAAMRSTLL

-598 LGLRFDYQGA
+598 LGLRFDYQNA
-608 SSIHDLKQ
+608 NSIQDLKQ
-616 VPAFALIAAG
+616 IPTLALVAVG
-626 PRTAES
+626 SREPES
-632 WHGKPAEMDFF
+632 WHAKPQPMDFF
-643 DFKGDVEEILAAA
+643 DFKGEVEEVLAAG
-656 RLKVEY
+656 RVKVEY
-662 VRSERAWLHPG
+662 VRSERPWLHPG
-673 QSAEILLNGQSIG
+673 QSAEILVDGQSIG

-692 PSLEAELDL
+692 PSLENELDL
-701 SATWVA
+701 STTWVA
-707 ELDQQAILQ
+707 ELDQAAVLQ
-716 TYVSNFTELSR
+716 SYVSNFTELSR

-738 ISDKINVSEIQ
+738 ISDNINVRDIQ
-749 QLIEKTGGELLDSAW
+749 QLIEKTGGELLDSTW

-801 GMDNILQV
+801 GMDNIIQV

>member
-1 MRLRVLPFE
+1 
-10 KEGVRGGFRNSDLQV
+10 
-25 FNEMKIS
+25 MKIS
-32 ENWLRAWVNP
+32 ENWLRTWVNP
-42 EIDSGT
+42 AIDSDT

-55 LGLEVDDMAPAAKPF
+55 LGLEVDELAPVAKPF
-70 SGVVVGEVLTVEQHP
+70 TGVVVGEVLTVEQHP
-85 DADRLRVTTVNIGS
+85 DADRLRVTTVNIGT

-122 IGAVLPGDFKIKKG
+122 IGAVLPSDFKIKKG

-172 VDIREYLELDDHV
+172 LNIREYLKLDDNV

-200 RGVAREIGVINQL
+200 RGIAREIAVINQL
-213 PVAAPEIKEV
+213 QMNEPEIKSVDATITDEKKV
-223 AAAIADHKNVIVDTD
+223 VISTE
-238 GCPRYL
+238 GAPRYL
-244 GRVIKNVNT
+244 GRVIKNVNV
-253 KAPTPAWMERALARS
+253 KAATPEWMEQALARS
-268 GIRQHSIL
+268 GIRTHSIL
-276 VDITNYVLIELG
+276 VDVTNYVLMELG
-288 QPLHAFDGGKVEGAV
+288 QPMHAFDLAKIEGTV
-303 HVRQAAAGEK
+303 QVRQAKPQEK
-313 LVLLNEQEVELQED
+313 LQLLNDQEVELQED
-327 VMVIADDAK
+327 VMVIADDQK

-345 GLSSSV
+345 GLASSV
-351 TDETAEIFLESAF
+351 TDDTTDIFLESAF
-364 FAPLHIAGRARRF
+364 FAPLAIAGRARRF
-377 GLHTDASQRY
+377 GLHTDSSQRY

-392 FELPMAAMHRASQL
+392 FELPLIAMNRASQL
-406 IAELAG
+406 IQELAG

-418 TAVEQAAL
+418 TIAEKSDL

-431 AIALNQ
+431 AIELKQ

-445 YAVEPAFISDALSR
+445 YQVAAEFITDALTR
-459 LGCAVT
+459 LGCEVT
-465 VKAEGE
+465 VKADGE
-471 WTVVPPSHRYDMA
+471 WSVVPPSHRYDMA

-495 IHGYDN
+495 IDGYDN
-501 IQISLPVM
+501 IQISLPSM
-509 DVKLAKYADQFELAQ
+509 DVQLAKYQDRFEIAQ
-524 LRQTAVTLGYQEA
+524 LRQTVVTLGYHEA

-548 KQLNPQVQPLALA
+548 KQLNPQVNPLMLA
-561 NPISSDLAVMRSTLL
+561 NPISSDLAAMRSTLL

-598 LGLRFDYQGA
+598 LGLRFDYQDA
-608 SSIHDLKQ
+608 NSIQDLKQ
-616 VPAFALIAAG
+616 IPTLALIAVG
-626 PRTAES
+626 SREPES
-632 WHGKPAEMDFF
+632 WHAKPQPMDFF
-643 DFKGDVEEILAAA
+643 DFKGEVEEVLAAG
-656 RLKVEY
+656 RVKVEY
-662 VRSERAWLHPG
+662 VRSEHSWLHPG
-673 QSAEILLNGQSIG
+673 QSAEILVDGKSIG

-692 PSLEAELDL
+692 PSLENELDL
-701 SATWVA
+701 STTWVA
-707 ELDQQAILQ
+707 ELDQAAVLQ
-716 TYVSNFTELSR
+716 SYVSNFTELSR

-738 ISDKINVSEIQ
+738 ISDNINVRDIQ
-749 QLIEKTGGELLDSAW
+749 QLIEKTGGELLDSTW

-801 GMDNILQV
+801 GMDNIIQV

>member
-1 MRLRVLPFE
+1 M
-10 KEGVRGGFRNSDLQV
+10 GFYT
-25 FNEMKIS
+25 MKIS
-32 ENWLRAWVNP
+32 ENWLRTWVNP
-42 EIDSGT
+42 AIDSDT

-55 LGLEVDDMAPAAKPF
+55 LGLEVDDLSPAAKPF
-70 SGVVVGEVLTVEQHP
+70 TGVVVGEVLTVVQHP

-108 APNVRAGM
+108 APNVRVGM

-172 VDIREYLELDDHV
+172 TNIREYLSLDDHV

-200 RGVAREIGVINQL
+200 RGIAREIGVINQL
-213 PVAAPEIKEV
+213 PVTAPVITEV
-223 AAAIADHKNVIVDTD
+223 AATISDEKNVVVSTD

-253 KAPTPAWMERALARS
+253 KAPTPEWMERALARA

-276 VDITNYVLIELG
+276 VDITNYVLMELG
-288 QPLHAFDGGKVEGAV
+288 QPLHAFDGGKVEGSV
-303 HVRQAAAGEK
+303 RVRQATAAEK
-313 LVLLNEQEVELQED
+313 LTLLNEQEVELPEN
-327 VMVIADDAK
+327 VMVIADDQK

-345 GLSSSV
+345 GLSSAVSDD
-351 TDETAEIFLESAF
+351 TTEIFLESAF
-364 FAPLHIAGRARRF
+364 FDQLYIAGRARSF

-392 FELPMAAMHRASQL
+392 FELPMTAMHRASQL
-406 IAELAG
+406 IADLAG

-418 TAVEQAAL
+418 TVAEKVEL

-431 AIALNQ
+431 AIELNQ

-445 YAVEPAFISDALSR
+445 YKVESAFITDALTR
-459 LGCAVT
+459 LGCNVT

-471 WTVVPPSHRYDMA
+471 WTVVPPSHRFDMA

-501 IQISLPVM
+501 IQISLPVI
-509 DVKLAKYADQFELAQ
+509 DVKLAKYQDQFELVQ
-524 LRQTAVTLGYQEA
+524 LRQTAVALGYQEA

-585 NLNRQ
+585 NVNRQ
-590 QSRVRFFE
+590 QNRVRFYE

-608 SSIHDLKQ
+608 NSIHDLKQ
-616 VPAFALIAAG
+616 IPTFALVATG
-626 PRTAES
+626 SRTTES
-632 WHGKPAEMDFF
+632 WHGKAQPMDFF
-643 DFKGDVEEILAAA
+643 DFKGDVEEILNSA
-656 RLKVEY
+656 RLNVEY
-662 VRSERAWLHPG
+662 VRSERTWLHPG
-673 QSAEILLNGQSIG
+673 QSAEILVNGQSIG
-686 YLGRLH
+686 YFGRLH
-692 PSLEAELDL
+692 PSLEDELDL
-701 SATWVA
+701 ATTWVA
-707 ELDQQAILQ
+707 ELDQSAVLQ

-749 QLIEKTGGELLDSAW
+749 QLIEKTGGELLDAVW

-779 SLAFALL
+779 SLAFAIQ
-786 WQHPSRTLED
+786 WQHPTRTLED
-796 AEIKS
+796 AEIKT

>member
-1 MRLRVLPFE
+1 
-10 KEGVRGGFRNSDLQV
+10 
-25 FNEMKIS
+25 MKIS
-32 ENWLRAWVNP
+32 ENWLRTWVNP
-42 EIDSGT
+42 AIDSDT

-55 LGLEVDDMAPAAKPF
+55 LGLEVDELAPVAKPF
-70 SGVVVGEVLTVEQHP
+70 TGVVVGEVLTVEQHL

-172 VDIREYLELDDHV
+172 VNIREYLKLDDNV

-200 RGVAREIGVINQL
+200 RGIAREIAVINQL
-213 PVAAPEIKEV
+213 QMNEPEIKSVDATITDEKKV
-223 AAAIADHKNVIVDTD
+223 VISTE
-238 GCPRYL
+238 GAPRYL
-244 GRVIKNVNT
+244 GRVIKNVNV
-253 KAPTPAWMERALARS
+253 KAATPEWMEQALARS
-268 GIRQHSIL
+268 GIRTHSIL
-276 VDITNYVLIELG
+276 VDVTNYVLMELG
-288 QPLHAFDGGKVEGAV
+288 QPMHAFDLAKIEGTV
-303 HVRQAAAGEK
+303 QVRQAKPQEK
-313 LVLLNEQEVELQED
+313 LQLLNDQEVELQED
-327 VMVIADDAK
+327 VMVIADDQK

-345 GLSSSV
+345 GLASSV
-351 TDETAEIFLESAF
+351 TDDTTDIFLESAF
-364 FAPLHIAGRARRF
+364 FAPLAIAGRARRF
-377 GLHTDASQRY
+377 GLHTDSSQRY

-392 FELPMAAMHRASQL
+392 FELPLIAMNRASQL
-406 IAELAG
+406 IQELAG

-418 TAVEQAAL
+418 TIAEKSDL

-431 AIALNQ
+431 AIELKQ

-445 YAVEPAFISDALSR
+445 YQVAAEFITDALTR
-459 LGCAVT
+459 LGCEVT
-465 VKAEGE
+465 VKADGE
-471 WTVVPPSHRYDMA
+471 WSVVPPSHRYDMA

-495 IHGYDN
+495 IDGYDN
-501 IQISLPVM
+501 IQISLPSM
-509 DVKLAKYADQFELAQ
+509 DVQLAKYQDRFEIAQ
-524 LRQTAVTLGYQEA
+524 LRQTVVTLGYQEA

-548 KQLNPQVQPLALA
+548 KQLNPQVNPLMLA
-561 NPISSDLAVMRSTLL
+561 NPISSDLAAMRSTLL

-598 LGLRFDYQGA
+598 LGLRFDYQDA
-608 SSIHDLKQ
+608 NSIQDLRQ
-616 VPAFALIAAG
+616 IPTLALIAVG
-626 PRTAES
+626 SREPES
-632 WHGKPAEMDFF
+632 WHAKPQPMDFF
-643 DFKGDVEEILAAA
+643 DFKGEVEEVLAAG
-656 RLKVEY
+656 RVKVEY
-662 VRSERAWLHPG
+662 VRSERSWLHPG
-673 QSAEILLNGQSIG
+673 QSAEILVDGKSIG

-692 PSLEAELDL
+692 PSLENQLDL
-701 SATWVA
+701 STTWVA
-707 ELDQQAILQ
+707 ELDQAAVLQ
-716 TYVSNFTELSR
+716 SYVSNFTELSR

-738 ISDKINVSEIQ
+738 ISDNINVRDIQ
-749 QLIEKTGGELLDSAW
+749 QLIEKTGGELLDSTW

-801 GMDNILQV
+801 GMDNIIQV

>member
-1 MRLRVLPFE
+1 
-10 KEGVRGGFRNSDLQV
+10 
-25 FNEMKIS
+25 MKIS
-32 ENWLRAWVNP
+32 ENWLRTWVNP
-42 EIDSGT
+42 AIDSDT

-55 LGLEVDDMAPAAKPF
+55 LGLEVDELVPAAKPF
-70 SGVVVGEVLTVEQHP
+70 TGVVIGEVLTVVQHP

-116 KAPVAT
+116 KVPVAT

-163 ELPADAPVG
+163 ELPTDAPVG
-172 VDIREYLELDDHV
+172 TNIREYLNLDDHV

-213 PVAAPEIKEV
+213 PVTAPEIQEV
-223 AAAIADHKNVIVDTD
+223 VTTIADQKQVVVTTD

-253 KAPTPAWMERALARS
+253 KAPTPAWMEQALARS

-276 VDITNYVLIELG
+276 VDITNYVLMEIG
-288 QPLHAFDGGKVEGAV
+288 QPLHAFDGGQVQGSV
-303 HVRQAAAGEK
+303 HVRQASTNEK
-313 LVLLNEQEVELQED
+313 LVLLNEQEIELTED
-327 VMVIADDAK
+327 VMVIADDVK

-351 TDETAEIFLESAF
+351 TDETTEIFLESAF
-364 FAPLHIAGRARRF
+364 FAPLHIAGRARRY

-392 FELPMAAMHRASQL
+392 FELPMIAMQRASQL
-406 IAELAG
+406 IQTLAG
-412 GEFGPI
+412 GDFGPI
-418 TAVEQAAL
+418 TVSEKTEL

-431 AIALNQ
+431 AIELNQ

-445 YAVEPAFISDALSR
+445 YQVPTAFITDALQR
-459 LGCAVT
+459 LGCDVT

-501 IQISLPVM
+501 IQISLPVI
-509 DVKLAKYADQFELAQ
+509 DVKLAKHQDQFELTQ
-524 LRQTAVTLGYQEA
+524 LRQTLVTLGYQEA

-543 DAKLE
+543 DLKLE
-548 KQLNPQVQPLALA
+548 KQLNSQVNPLALA

-585 NLNRQ
+585 NINRQ

-598 LGLRFDYQGA
+598 LGLRFDYQNA
-608 SSIHDLKQ
+608 KSIEDLKQ
-616 VPAFALIAAG
+616 IPTLAMIAVG
-626 PRTAES
+626 SKQIES
-632 WHGKPAEMDFF
+632 WHGKAQVMDFF
-643 DFKGDVEEILAAA
+643 DLKGEVEEILAAG
-656 RLKVEY
+656 RVHVEY
-662 VRSERAWLHPG
+662 VRSDREWLHPG
-673 QSAEILLNGQSIG
+673 QSAEILVDGKSVG

-692 PSLEAELDL
+692 PSLENALDL
-701 SATWVA
+701 STTWIA
-707 ELDQQAILQ
+707 ELDQSAVLQ

-733 DIALL
+733 DIALV

-749 QLIEKTGGELLDSAW
+749 QLIEKTGGELLDSTW
-764 LFDVYTGQGVEEGKR
+764 LFDVYTGQGVEQGKR

-801 GMDNILQV
+801 GMDHIIQV
-809 LENTY
+809 LEDTY

>member
-1 MRLRVLPFE
+1 
-10 KEGVRGGFRNSDLQV
+10 
-25 FNEMKIS
+25 MKIS
-32 ENWLRAWVNP
+32 ENWLRTWVNP
-42 EIDSGT
+42 AIDSDT

-55 LGLEVDDMAPAAKPF
+55 LGLEVDELAPVAKPF
-70 SGVVVGEVLTVEQHP
+70 TGVVVGEVLTVEQHP

-172 VDIREYLELDDHV
+172 VNIREYLKLDDNI

-200 RGVAREIGVINQL
+200 RGIAREVAVINQL
-213 PVAAPEIKEV
+213 QMNEPEIKSVDATITDEKKV
-223 AAAIADHKNVIVDTD
+223 VINTD
-238 GCPRYL
+238 GAPRYL
-244 GRVIKNVNT
+244 GRVIKNVNV
-253 KAPTPAWMERALARS
+253 KAATPEWMEQALARS
-268 GIRQHSIL
+268 GIRTHSIL
-276 VDITNYVLIELG
+276 VDVTNYVLMELG
-288 QPLHAFDGGKVEGAV
+288 QPMHAFDLAKIEGTV
-303 HVRQAAAGEK
+303 HVRQAKSQEK
-313 LVLLNEQEVELQED
+313 LQLLNDQEVELQDD
-327 VMVIADDAK
+327 VMVIADDQK

-345 GLSSSV
+345 GLASSV
-351 TDETAEIFLESAF
+351 TDDTTDIFLESAF
-364 FAPLHIAGRARRF
+364 FAPLAIAGRARRF
-377 GLHTDASQRY
+377 GLHTDSSQRY

-392 FELPMAAMHRASQL
+392 FELPLIAMNRASQL
-406 IAELAG
+406 IQELAG

-418 TAVEQAAL
+418 TVAEKSDL

-431 AIALNQ
+431 AIELKQ
-437 AQVDQLLG
+437 VQVDQLLG
-445 YAVEPAFISDALSR
+445 YKVAAEFITDALTR
-459 LGCAVT
+459 LGCEVT
-465 VKAEGE
+465 VQANGE
-471 WTVVPPSHRYDMA
+471 WSVVPPSHRYDMV

-495 IHGYDN
+495 IDGYDN
-501 IQISLPVM
+501 IQISLPSM
-509 DVKLAKYADQFELAQ
+509 DVQLAKYQDRFEIAQ
-524 LRQTAVTLGYQEA
+524 LRQTVVTLGYQEA

-548 KQLNPQVQPLALA
+548 KQLNPQVSPLMLA
-561 NPISSDLAVMRSTLL
+561 NPISSDLAAMRSTLL

-598 LGLRFDYQGA
+598 LGLRFDYQNA
-608 SSIHDLKQ
+608 NSIQDLKQ
-616 VPAFALIAAG
+616 IPTLALVAVG
-626 PRTAES
+626 SREPES
-632 WHGKPAEMDFF
+632 WHAKPQPMDFF
-643 DFKGDVEEILAAA
+643 DFKGEVEEILAAG
-656 RLKVEY
+656 RVKVEY
-662 VRSERAWLHPG
+662 VRSERPWLHPG
-673 QSAEILLNGQSIG
+673 QSAEILVDGQSIG

-692 PSLEAELDL
+692 PSLENELDL
-701 SATWVA
+701 STTWVA
-707 ELDQQAILQ
+707 ELDQAAVLQ
-716 TYVSNFTELSR
+716 SYVSNFTELSR

-738 ISDKINVSEIQ
+738 ISDNINVRDIQ
-749 QLIEKTGGELLDSAW
+749 QLIEKTGGELLDSTW

-801 GMDNILQV
+801 GMDNIIQV

>member
-1 MRLRVLPFE
+1 
-10 KEGVRGGFRNSDLQV
+10 
-25 FNEMKIS
+25 MKIS
-32 ENWLRAWVNP
+32 ENWLRTWVNP
-42 EIDSGT
+42 AIDSEK

-55 LGLEVDDMAPAAKPF
+55 LGLEVDDLSPAAKPF
-70 SGVVVGEVLTVEQHP
+70 TGVVVGEVLTVEQHP

-136 KLRGVESQGMLCGAS
+136 RLRGIESQGMLCGAS

-163 ELPADAPVG
+163 ELPNDASVG
-172 VDIREYLELDDHV
+172 VNIREYLDLDDNV

-200 RGVAREIGVINQL
+200 RGIAREIGVINKL
-213 PVAAPEIKEV
+213 PVTAPEIQEV
-223 AAAIADHKNVIVDTD
+223 AATIADEKKVVVSTE

-253 KAPTPAWMERALARS
+253 KAPTPEWMERALARS

-288 QPLHAFDGGKVEGAV
+288 QPLHAFDGGKVQGAV
-303 HVRQAAAGEK
+303 HVRQATAGEK
-313 LVLLNEQEVELQED
+313 LVLLNEQEVELNEK
-327 VMVIADDAK
+327 VMVIADDEK

-351 TDETAEIFLESAF
+351 TDATTEIFLESAF
-364 FAPLHIAGRARRF
+364 FAPLHIAGRARSF

-392 FELPMAAMHRASQL
+392 FELPVMAMHRASQL

-418 TAVEQAAL
+418 KVAENPAV
-426 LPKRE
+426 LPRRE
-431 AIALNQ
+431 AIELEQ

-445 YAVEPAFISDALSR
+445 YKVESNFITDALTR
-459 LGCAVT
+459 LGCEVT
-465 VKAEGE
+465 VKAEGQ
-471 WTVVPPSHRYDMA
+471 WSVVPPSHRYDMA

-501 IQISLPVM
+501 IQISLPVI
-509 DVKLAKYADQFELAQ
+509 DVKLAKYQDQFEVAQ

-543 DAKLE
+543 DLKLE
-548 KQLNPQVQPLALA
+548 KQLNPAVNPLALA

-585 NLNRQ
+585 NVNRQ
-590 QSRVRFFE
+590 QNRVRFFE
-598 LGLRFDYQGA
+598 LGLRFDYQDA
-608 SSIHDLKQ
+608 ASIHDLKQ
-616 VPAFALIAAG
+616 IPTFALIATG
-626 PRTAES
+626 SRINES
-632 WHGKPAEMDFF
+632 WHGKPQPMDFF

-656 RLKVEY
+656 RLNVEY

-673 QSAEILLNGQSIG
+673 QSAEIMVNGQSIG

-692 PSLEAELDL
+692 PSLEDELDL
-701 SATWVA
+701 ATTWVA
-707 ELDQQAILQ
+707 ELDQKAVLQ

-749 QLIEKTGGELLDSAW
+749 RLIEKTGGELLESNW

-786 WQHPSRTLED
+786 WQHPTRTLED

>member
-1 MRLRVLPFE
+1 
-10 KEGVRGGFRNSDLQV
+10 
-25 FNEMKIS
+25 MKIS
-32 ENWLRAWVNP
+32 ENWLRTWVNP
-42 EIDSGT
+42 AIDSDT

-55 LGLEVDDMAPAAKPF
+55 LGLEVDELAPVAKPF
-70 SGVVVGEVLTVEQHP
+70 TGVVVGEVLTVEQHP

-122 IGAVLPGDFKIKKG
+122 IGAILPGDFKIKKG

-163 ELPADAPVG
+163 ELPDDAPVG
-172 VDIREYLELDDHV
+172 VNIRKYLKLDDNV

-200 RGVAREIGVINQL
+200 RGIAREVAVINQL
-213 PVAAPEIKEV
+213 QMNEPEIKSVDATITDEKKV
-223 AAAIADHKNVIVDTD
+223 VINTD
-238 GCPRYL
+238 GAPRYL
-244 GRVIKNVNT
+244 GRVIKNVNV
-253 KAPTPAWMERALARS
+253 KAATPEWMEQALARS
-268 GIRQHSIL
+268 GIRTHSIL
-276 VDITNYVLIELG
+276 VDVTNYVLMELG
-288 QPLHAFDGGKVEGAV
+288 QPMHAFDLAKIEGTV
-303 HVRQAAAGEK
+303 HVRQAKPQEK
-313 LVLLNEQEVELQED
+313 LQLLNDQEVELQDD
-327 VMVIADDAK
+327 VMVIADDQK

-345 GLSSSV
+345 GLASSV
-351 TDETAEIFLESAF
+351 TDDTTDIFLESAF
-364 FAPLHIAGRARRF
+364 FAPLAIAGRARRF
-377 GLHTDASQRY
+377 GLHTDSSQRY

-392 FELPMAAMHRASQL
+392 FELPLIAMNRASQL
-406 IAELAG
+406 IQELAG

-418 TAVEQAAL
+418 TVAEKSDL

-431 AIALNQ
+431 AIELKQ

-445 YAVEPAFISDALSR
+445 YKVAAEFITDALTR
-459 LGCAVT
+459 LGCEVT
-465 VKAEGE
+465 VQANGE
-471 WTVVPPSHRYDMA
+471 WSVVPPSHRYDMA

-495 IHGYDN
+495 IDGYDN
-501 IQISLPVM
+501 IQISLPSM
-509 DVKLAKYADQFELAQ
+509 DVQLAKYQDRFEIAQ
-524 LRQTAVTLGYQEA
+524 LRQTVVTLGYQEA

-548 KQLNPQVQPLALA
+548 KQLNPQVSPLMLA
-561 NPISSDLAVMRSTLL
+561 NPISSDLAAMRSTLL

-598 LGLRFDYQGA
+598 LGLRFDYQNA
-608 SSIHDLKQ
+608 NSIQDLKQ
-616 VPAFALIAAG
+616 IPTLALVAVG
-626 PRTAES
+626 SREPES
-632 WHGKPAEMDFF
+632 WHAKPQPMDFF
-643 DFKGDVEEILAAA
+643 DFKGEVEEILAAG
-656 RLKVEY
+656 RVKVEY
-662 VRSERAWLHPG
+662 VRSERPWLHPG
-673 QSAEILLNGQSIG
+673 QSAEILVDGQSIG

-692 PSLEAELDL
+692 PSLENELDL
-701 SATWVA
+701 STTWVA
-707 ELDQQAILQ
+707 ELDQAAVLQ
-716 TYVSNFTELSR
+716 SYVSNFTELSR

-738 ISDKINVSEIQ
+738 ISDNINVRDIQ
-749 QLIEKTGGELLDSAW
+749 QLIEKTGGELLDSTW

-801 GMDNILQV
+801 GMDNIIQV